1 MVFIKKVEIYGFKS
15 FAFKNTIINFNNGLI
30 AVTGPNGSGKSN
42 VLDAI
47 MFALGENSP
56 KALRVDK
63 FQSLFHDTQN
73 KSHKLVR
80 VSITF
85 DNQNRGIP
93 IDSDNVTL
101 TREMEGSVGESQY
114 HLNGK
119 KVTKA
124 TIIELLQIVVAV
136 PNKLNIVQQGMITR
150 ISELNAEER
159 RKIIEDIVGLSY
171 FDEKKEE
178 SLKQLEEADRRLDI
192 AFARMNE
199 IRKRIDDLEVE
210 RNEQLRF
217 QHLEKDIKKYKA
229 IKLSNESRNVKKNII
244 INQKEVETKKIQYNQ
259 VDLELK
265 TTKQE
270 LENIDLEKMKFIKEV
285 DSINKEKAEISNKVS
300 LIVYDLEKSKAI
312 YQETIS
318 RIEEIDKKIASL
330 KTAQI
335 ELNGK
340 VEKLQNDIAIIE
352 KNSEPI
358 NELKDRYISEL
369 KNLENYVSQ
378 LYTKNQKIE
387 LYKSKINHRY
397 EKILSMNNMFE
408 IEILKIKENLKI
420 IVSNKIE
427 TVSKLKNFKYKILV
441 ISKELHDNVTK
452 MIELKQKLRTLPK
465 LILGLEKKITEF
477 NTEIEESKGIVN
489 KSDAE
494 SLRFY
499 EKNKIFIESMS
510 EDLTIS
516 EINKEKE
523 LELHMVGIVHDLV
536 KWDKNYLRPIMAVGS
551 EWLKAIVV
559 NNVEDMIKIAQFA
572 KLKQLPRIK
581 IIPLDL
587 IQLSEKV
594 DVSVE
599 NMSIIGNLSNFI
611 DSDYKKLVDFIFG
624 NIIVVRTASEAYD
637 LSLKG
642 YRSVSIDGEF
652 FEAKSNILLVDYN
665 SALINFVSEINLKD
679 DIESLRMLI
688 IKLKNSLLEKTAKLP
703 DLISNLKKLQ
713 FEKIELENNIRYLAD
728 KVTFQRNVLNE
739 HNVEMKK
746 LELLQNIN
754 EIDYKNTVSLLK
766 RNRKRFSLI
775 SATKKK
781 IEEDLRTINLG
792 IEETKIANLNLERN
806 KYQTR
811 LEAENHKLQ
820 NLVIQLSEKKNVREL
835 LLERLNSLND
845 EQRILIK
852 EQSDK
857 GILKRELQNKI
868 EIAEKELNLL
878 RNKEQ
883 NIIFSSGD
891 SYTRLQLYE
900 EKIKNLLD
908 RERKFSREHSSL
920 EREIV
925 ILEKETSNLKQYEV
939 KLNHDLLWLGY
950 KELKEDY
957 FNVDDIVS
965 YLSEEYEMLK
975 SKINLRADE
984 NYIQIVK
991 GYRGMS
997 NRKNELEKE
1006 RNSIVIF
1013 IEEIYKEKKNLFMD
1027 AFLKINSDINYIF
1040 SRIIGGNAWLEIEN
1054 EEDIF
1059 SKGIRLTVQF
1069 PGKPRRDST
1078 ALSGGE
1084 KTMAATIFLLA
1095 LQAIKPSPFYLMDEI
1110 DAHLDA
1116 ENTERLSKILFER
1129 SQHNQIIMVTL
1140 KDSTISKVDQIY
1152 GVFPR
1157 EGVSHIVKYKY
1168 NTKELDEIS
1177 LN

>member
-1 MVFIKKVEIYGFKS
+1 MVYIKKVEIYGFKS
-15 FAFKNTIINFNNGLI
+15 FGFKNTVINFNNGLT

-56 KALRVDK
+56 KVLRVDK
-63 FQSLFHDTQN
+63 LQSLFHDTQN

-85 DNQNRGIP
+85 DNENRGIP

-119 KVTKA
+119 KVTKS

-192 AFARMNE
+192 ALARMHE

-229 IKLSNESRNVKKNII
+229 IKISNESRNIKSNIM
-244 INQKEVETKKIQYNQ
+244 INEKAVETKKIQHNQ
-259 VDLELK
+259 GGTELK

-270 LENIDLEKMKFIKEV
+270 LEKIDLEKMKFIKET
-285 DSINKEKAEISNKVS
+285 DLINKEKAEISNKVS
-300 LIVYDLEKSKAI
+300 SIVYDVEKSKAI

-318 RIEEIDKKIASL
+318 RIDEIDKKIASIE
-330 KTAQI
+330 TAVI
-335 ELNGK
+335 ELNVK
-340 VEKLQNDIAIIE
+340 IQKLHNDIAILE

-358 NELKDRYISEL
+358 NEQKVSFTSEL
-369 KNLENYVSQ
+369 KNLDNYISH
-378 LYTKNQKIE
+378 LSTKNQKIE
-387 LYKSKINHRY
+387 LYKSKINNRY
-397 EKILSMNNMFE
+397 GKIIEMNNKFE
-408 IEILKIKENLKI
+408 VEILKIKENVKI
-420 IVSNKIE
+420 IINNKIE
-427 TVSKLKNFKYKILV
+427 TNSKLNHLKNKILM
-441 ISKELHDNVTK
+441 ISQELQNNVTNL
-452 MIELKQKLRTLPK
+452 IELKQKIRTVPK
-465 LILGLEKKITEF
+465 LILEIEKKITEF
-477 NTEIEESKGIVN
+477 NNEIEESKIIVN
-489 KSDAE
+489 KSDTE

-499 EKNKIFIESMS
+499 EKNKILTESMS

-516 EINKEKE
+516 EINRET
-523 LELHMVGIVHDLV
+523 ELHIIGIVHDLV
-536 KWDKNYLRPIMAVGS
+536 KWDKNYLRAIMAVGS

-559 NNVEDMIKIAQFA
+559 NNVEEMVKIAQFA
-572 KLKQLPRIK
+572 KVKKLPRVK
-581 IIPLDL
+581 IIPLDI

-594 DVSVE
+594 VVYEE
-599 NMSIIGNLSNFI
+599 NMSYIGNLSNFVE
-611 DSDYKKLVDFIFG
+611 SDYKKLVDFIFG
-624 NIIVVRTASEAYD
+624 NIIVVRTASEAYE

-652 FEAKSNILLVDYN
+652 FESKSNILLVDYN
-665 SALINFVSEINLKD
+665 SAVINFVTEINLKK

-688 IKLKNSLLEKTAKLP
+688 VKLKNSLLEKTAELRNQIDKL
-703 DLISNLKKLQ
+703 KTLQ
-713 FEKIELENNIRYLAD
+713 FEKIELENNIRYLED
-728 KVTFQRNVLNE
+728 KVIFQRNILNE
-739 HNVEMKK
+739 HNVEVKK
-746 LELLQNIN
+746 IELLQSKN
-754 EIDYKNTVSLLK
+754 EIDYKNTVTLLK
-766 RNRKRFSLI
+766 TNRKRFSLI
-775 SATKKK
+775 TATKKK
-781 IEEDLRTINLG
+781 IEEDMKKINLSF
-792 IEETKIANLNLERN
+792 EETKIANLNLERN
-806 KYQTR
+806 KYQTM
-811 LEAENHKLQ
+811 LESENHKLQ
-820 NLVIQLSEKKNVREL
+820 NIVIHLSKKRNEREL
-835 LLERLNSLND
+835 LLERINSLTD
-845 EQRILIK
+845 EKKILRNEQSEKRILK
-852 EQSDK
+852 T
-857 GILKRELQNKI
+857 ELQHNI
-868 EIAEKELNLL
+868 EKAEQELKFL

-883 NIIFSSGD
+883 HIIFSSGD
-891 SYTRLQLYE
+891 SYTRLQSYE
-900 EKIKNLLD
+900 EKIKKLLD
-908 RERKFSREHSSL
+908 QERKLSRENSSL

-925 ILEKETSNLKQYEV
+925 LLEKETLNLKQYEV
-939 KLNHDLLWLGY
+939 KLNNDLTGLGY
-950 KELKEDY
+950 KELNEDS

-965 YLSEEYEMLK
+965 HLSEEYEILK

-984 NYIQIVK
+984 NYIQIVN

-997 NRKNELEKE
+997 NRKNDLEKE
-1006 RNSIVIF
+1006 RNSIVLF

-1027 AFLKINSDINYIF
+1027 AFLKINKDINFIF

-1069 PGKPRRDST
+1069 PEKPRRDST

-1095 LQAIKPSPFYLMDEI
+1095 MQAIKPSPFYLMDEV

-1129 SQHNQIIMVTL
+1129 SKNNQIIMVTL

-1168 NTKELDEIS
+1168 QKKELDEIS

>member
-1 MVFIKKVEIYGFKS
+1 MVYIKKVEIYGFKS
-15 FAFKNTIINFNNGLI
+15 FGFKNTVINFNNGLT

-56 KALRVDK
+56 KVLRVDK

-85 DNQNRGIP
+85 DNENRGIP

-119 KVTKA
+119 KVTKS

-192 AFARMNE
+192 ALARMHE

-229 IKLSNESRNVKKNII
+229 IKISNESRNIKSNIM
-244 INQKEVETKKIQYNQ
+244 INEKAVETKKIQHNQ
-259 VDLELK
+259 GGTELK

-270 LENIDLEKMKFIKEV
+270 LEKIDLEKMKFIKET
-285 DSINKEKAEISNKVS
+285 DLINKEKAEISNKVS
-300 LIVYDLEKSKAI
+300 SIVYDVEKSKAI

-318 RIEEIDKKIASL
+318 RIDEIDKKIASIE
-330 KTAQI
+330 TAVI
-335 ELNGK
+335 ELNVK
-340 VEKLQNDIAIIE
+340 IQKLHNDIAILE

-358 NELKDRYISEL
+358 NEQKVSFTSEL
-369 KNLENYVSQ
+369 KNLDNYISH
-378 LYTKNQKIE
+378 LSTKNQKIE
-387 LYKSKINHRY
+387 LYKSKINNRY
-397 EKILSMNNMFE
+397 GKIIEMNNKFE
-408 IEILKIKENLKI
+408 VEILKIKENVKI
-420 IVSNKIE
+420 IINNKIE
-427 TVSKLKNFKYKILV
+427 TNSKLNHLKNKILM
-441 ISKELHDNVTK
+441 ISQELQNNVTNL
-452 MIELKQKLRTLPK
+452 IELKQKIRTVPK
-465 LILGLEKKITEF
+465 LILEIEKKITEF
-477 NTEIEESKGIVN
+477 NNEIEESKIIVN
-489 KSDAE
+489 KSDTE

-499 EKNKIFIESMS
+499 EKNKILTESMS

-516 EINKEKE
+516 EINRET
-523 LELHMVGIVHDLV
+523 ELHIIGIVHDLV
-536 KWDKNYLRPIMAVGS
+536 KWDKNYLRAIMAVGS

-559 NNVEDMIKIAQFA
+559 NNVEEMVKIAQFA
-572 KLKQLPRIK
+572 KVKKLPRVK
-581 IIPLDL
+581 IIPLDI

-594 DVSVE
+594 VVYEE
-599 NMSIIGNLSNFI
+599 NMSYIGNLSNFVE
-611 DSDYKKLVDFIFG
+611 SDCKKLVDFIFG
-624 NIIVVRTASEAYD
+624 NIIVVRTASEAYE

-652 FEAKSNILLVDYN
+652 FESKSNILLVDYN
-665 SALINFVSEINLKD
+665 SAVINFVTEINLKK

-688 IKLKNSLLEKTAKLP
+688 VKLKNSLLEKTAELRNQIDKL
-703 DLISNLKKLQ
+703 KTLQ
-713 FEKIELENNIRYLAD
+713 FEKIELENNIRYRED
-728 KVTFQRNVLNE
+728 KVIFQRNILNE
-739 HNVEMKK
+739 HNVEVKK
-746 LELLQNIN
+746 IELLQSKN
-754 EIDYKNTVSLLK
+754 EIDYKNTVTLLK
-766 RNRKRFSLI
+766 TNRKRFSLI
-775 SATKKK
+775 TATKKK
-781 IEEDLRTINLG
+781 IEEDMKKINLSF
-792 IEETKIANLNLERN
+792 EETKIANLNLERN
-806 KYQTR
+806 KYQTM
-811 LEAENHKLQ
+811 LESENHKLQ
-820 NLVIQLSEKKNVREL
+820 NIVIHLSKKRNEREL
-835 LLERLNSLND
+835 LLERINSLTD
-845 EQRILIK
+845 EKKILRNEQSEKRILK
-852 EQSDK
+852 T
-857 GILKRELQNKI
+857 ELQHNI
-868 EIAEKELNLL
+868 EKAEQELKFL

-883 NIIFSSGD
+883 HIIFSSGD
-891 SYTRLQLYE
+891 SYTRLQSYE
-900 EKIKNLLD
+900 EKIKKLLD
-908 RERKFSREHSSL
+908 QERKLSRENSSL

-925 ILEKETSNLKQYEV
+925 LLEKETLNLKQYEV
-939 KLNHDLLWLGY
+939 KLNSDLTGLGY
-950 KELKEDY
+950 KELNEDS

-965 YLSEEYEMLK
+965 HLSEEYEILK

-984 NYIQIVK
+984 NYIQIVN

-997 NRKNELEKE
+997 NRKNDLEKE
-1006 RNSIVIF
+1006 RNSIVLF

-1027 AFLKINSDINYIF
+1027 AFLKINKDINFIF

-1069 PGKPRRDST
+1069 PEKPRRDST

-1095 LQAIKPSPFYLMDEI
+1095 MQAIKPSPFYLMDEV

-1129 SQHNQIIMVTL
+1129 SKNNQIIMVTL

-1168 NTKELDEIS
+1168 QKKELDEIS

>member
-15 FAFKNTIINFNNGLI
+15 FGFKNTIINFNNGLI

-119 KVTKA
+119 KVTKS

-178 SLKQLEEADRRLDI
+178 SLKQLEESDRRLDI
-192 AFARMNE
+192 ALARMNE

-217 QHLEKDIKKYKA
+217 QHLERDIKKYKA
-229 IKLSNESRNVKKNII
+229 IKISNEGRNIKRNIM
-244 INQKEVETKKIQYNQ
+244 INEQTIETKKIQYNK
-259 VDLELK
+259 VGVELK
-265 TTKQE
+265 KTKQE
-270 LENIDLEKMKFIKEV
+270 LENIDLEKMKFIKEIDLV
-285 DSINKEKAEISNKVS
+285 NKEKAEISNNVS
-300 LIVYDLEKSKAI
+300 SIVYDVEKSKAI

-318 RIEEIDKKIASL
+318 RIEEIDKKIAS
-330 KTAQI
+330 AEIAEI
-335 ELNGK
+335 ELNVK
-340 VEKLQNDIAIIE
+340 VQELQNEIAILEID
-352 KNSEPI
+352 SRPI
-358 NELKDRYISEL
+358 NERKVSYISEVN
-369 KNLENYVSQ
+369 NLDNQISH
-378 LYTKNQKIE
+378 LSTKNQKIE
-387 LYKSKINHRY
+387 FYKSKINHRY
-397 EKILSMNNMFE
+397 EKIIVLNNKFE
-408 IEILKIKENLKI
+408 VDILKIKENLKI
-420 IVSNKIE
+420 IINKKIE
-427 TVSKLKNFKYKILV
+427 TNSKLKNLKYKILL
-441 ISKELHDNVTK
+441 ISQELQNNVTNVIK
-452 MIELKQKLRTLPK
+452 LKQKIENLPK
-465 LILGLEKKITEF
+465 LILEIEKKITEF
-477 NTEIEESKGIVN
+477 NNEIEESKIIVN
-489 KSDAE
+489 KSDTE

-499 EKNKIFIESMS
+499 EKNKILTESLS

-516 EINKEKE
+516 ELNKEKE
-523 LELHMVGIVHDLV
+523 LHIVGIVHDLV

-559 NNVEDMIKIAQFA
+559 NNVEDMVKIAQFA
-572 KLKQLPRIK
+572 KVKKLPRVK
-581 IIPLDL
+581 IIPLDI

-594 DVSVE
+594 VVYEE
-599 NMSIIGNLSNFI
+599 NMSFIGNLSNFI
-611 DSDYKKLVDFIFG
+611 ESDYNKLVDFIFG
-624 NIIVVRTASEAYD
+624 NIIVVRTASEAYQ

-665 SALINFVSEINLKD
+665 SAVINFVTEINLKN

-688 IKLKNSLLEKTAKLP
+688 VKLKNSLLEKTT
-703 DLISNLKKLQ
+703 DLRNLIERLKNLQ
-713 FEKIELENNIRYLAD
+713 FEKIELENNIRYLED
-728 KVTFQRNVLNE
+728 KLIFQRNVLKE
-739 HNVEMKK
+739 HNAEAKE
-746 LELLQNIN
+746 LEIFQTKN
-754 EIDYKNTVSLLK
+754 ESDYNNTVTLLK
-766 RNRKRFSLI
+766 TNRKRFSLI
-775 SATKKK
+775 SATKRK
-781 IEEDLRTINLG
+781 IEEDLKKINLG
-792 IEETKIANLNLERN
+792 FEETKIANLNLERN
-806 KYQTR
+806 KYQSM
-811 LEAENHKLQ
+811 LESDNQKLQ
-820 NLVIQLSEKKNVREL
+820 NIVIHLSKKKNERDL
-835 LLERLNSLND
+835 LLERINSLN
-845 EQRILIK
+845 EEKRILIK
-852 EQSDK
+852 EQNDK
-857 GILKRELQNKI
+857 EILKTKLQHNI
-868 EIAEKELNLL
+868 EKEEQELKLL

-883 NIIFSSGD
+883 NIIFTSGD
-891 SYTRLQLYE
+891 SYTRLQSYE

-908 RERKFSREHSSL
+908 HERKLSRENSSL

-925 ILEKETSNLKQYEV
+925 LLEKETSNLKQYEV
-939 KLNHDLLWLGY
+939 KLNHDLMWLGY
-950 KELKEDY
+950 KELNEDN
-957 FNVDDIVS
+957 FNVDDIVFH
-965 YLSEEYEMLK
+965 LSEEYEILK
-975 SKINLRADE
+975 NRINLRANE
-984 NYIQIVK
+984 NYIQIVN

-997 NRKNELEKE
+997 HRKNDLEKE
-1006 RNSIVIF
+1006 RNSIVLF

-1027 AFLKINSDINYIF
+1027 AFLNINKDINFIF

-1059 SKGIRLTVQF
+1059 SKGVRLTVQF

-1095 LQAIKPSPFYLMDEI
+1095 LQAIKPSPFYLMDEV

-1129 SQHNQIIMVTL
+1129 SKHNQIIMVTL

-1168 NTKELDEIS
+1168 HKKELDEIS

>member
-1 MVFIKKVEIYGFKS
+1 MVYIKKVEIYGFKS
-15 FAFKNTIINFNNGLI
+15 FGFKNTVINFNNGLT

-56 KALRVDK
+56 KVLRVDK

-85 DNQNRGIP
+85 DNENRGIP

-119 KVTKA
+119 KVTKS

-192 AFARMNE
+192 ALARMHE

-229 IKLSNESRNVKKNII
+229 IKISNESRNIKSNIM
-244 INQKEVETKKIQYNQ
+244 INEKAVETKKIQHNQ
-259 VDLELK
+259 GGTELK

-270 LENIDLEKMKFIKEV
+270 LEKIDLEKMKFIKET
-285 DSINKEKAEISNKVS
+285 DLINKEKAEISNKVS
-300 LIVYDLEKSKAI
+300 SIVYDVEKSKAI

-318 RIEEIDKKIASL
+318 RIDEIDKKIASVE
-330 KTAQI
+330 TAVI
-335 ELNGK
+335 ELNVK
-340 VEKLQNDIAIIE
+340 IQKLHNDIAILE

-358 NELKDRYISEL
+358 NEQKVSFTSEL
-369 KNLENYVSQ
+369 KNLDNYISH
-378 LYTKNQKIE
+378 LSTKNQKIE
-387 LYKSKINHRY
+387 LYKSKINNRY
-397 EKILSMNNMFE
+397 GKIIEMNNKFE
-408 IEILKIKENLKI
+408 VEILKIKENVKI
-420 IVSNKIE
+420 IINNKIE
-427 TVSKLKNFKYKILV
+427 TNSKLKNLKNKILM
-441 ISKELHDNVTK
+441 ISQELQNNVTNL
-452 MIELKQKLRTLPK
+452 IELKQKIRTVPK
-465 LILGLEKKITEF
+465 LILEIEKKITEF
-477 NTEIEESKGIVN
+477 NNEIEESKIIVN
-489 KSDAE
+489 KSDTE

-499 EKNKIFIESMS
+499 EKNKILTESMS

-516 EINKEKE
+516 EINRET
-523 LELHMVGIVHDLV
+523 ELHIIGIVHDLV
-536 KWDKNYLRPIMAVGS
+536 KWDKNYLRAIMAVGS

-559 NNVEDMIKIAQFA
+559 NNVEEMVKIAQFA
-572 KLKQLPRIK
+572 KVKKLPRVK
-581 IIPLDL
+581 IIPLDI

-594 DVSVE
+594 VVYEE
-599 NMSIIGNLSNFI
+599 NMSYIGNLSNFVE
-611 DSDYKKLVDFIFG
+611 SDYKKLVDFIFG
-624 NIIVVRTASEAYD
+624 NIIVVRTASEAYE

-652 FEAKSNILLVDYN
+652 FESKSNILLVDYN
-665 SALINFVSEINLKD
+665 SAVINFVTEINLKK

-688 IKLKNSLLEKTAKLP
+688 VKLKNSLLEKTAELRNQIDKL
-703 DLISNLKKLQ
+703 KTLQ
-713 FEKIELENNIRYLAD
+713 FEKIELENNIRYLED
-728 KVTFQRNVLNE
+728 KVIFQRNILNE
-739 HNVEMKK
+739 HNVEVKK
-746 LELLQNIN
+746 IELLQSKN
-754 EIDYKNTVSLLK
+754 EIDYKNTVTLLK
-766 RNRKRFSLI
+766 TNRKRFSLI
-775 SATKKK
+775 TATKKK
-781 IEEDLRTINLG
+781 IEEDMKKINLSF
-792 IEETKIANLNLERN
+792 EETKIANLNLERN
-806 KYQTR
+806 KYQTM
-811 LEAENHKLQ
+811 LESENHKLQ
-820 NLVIQLSEKKNVREL
+820 NIVIHLSKKRNEREL
-835 LLERLNSLND
+835 LLERINSLTD
-845 EQRILIK
+845 EKKILRNEQSEKRILK
-852 EQSDK
+852 T
-857 GILKRELQNKI
+857 ELQHNI
-868 EIAEKELNLL
+868 EKAEQELKFL

-883 NIIFSSGD
+883 HIIFSSGD
-891 SYTRLQLYE
+891 SYTRLQSYE
-900 EKIKNLLD
+900 EKIKKLLD
-908 RERKFSREHSSL
+908 QERKLSRENSSL

-925 ILEKETSNLKQYEV
+925 LLEKETLNLKQYEV
-939 KLNHDLLWLGY
+939 KLNSDLTGLGY
-950 KELKEDY
+950 KELNEDS

-965 YLSEEYEMLK
+965 HLSEEYEILK

-984 NYIQIVK
+984 NYIQIVN

-997 NRKNELEKE
+997 NRKNDLEKE
-1006 RNSIVIF
+1006 RNSIVLF

-1027 AFLKINSDINYIF
+1027 AFLKINKDINFIF

-1069 PGKPRRDST
+1069 PEKPRRDST

-1095 LQAIKPSPFYLMDEI
+1095 LQAIKPSPFYLMDEV

-1129 SQHNQIIMVTL
+1129 SKNNQIIMVTL

-1168 NTKELDEIS
+1168 QKKELDEIS

>member
-1 MVFIKKVEIYGFKS
+1 MVYIKKVEIYGFKS
-15 FAFKNTIINFNNGLI
+15 FGFKNTVINFNNGLT

-56 KALRVDK
+56 KVLRVDK

-85 DNQNRGIP
+85 DNENRGIP

-119 KVTKA
+119 KVTKS

-192 AFARMNE
+192 ALARMHE

-229 IKLSNESRNVKKNII
+229 IKISNESRNIKSNIM
-244 INQKEVETKKIQYNQ
+244 INEKAVETKKIQHNQ
-259 VDLELK
+259 GGTELK

-270 LENIDLEKMKFIKEV
+270 LEKIDLEKMKFIKET
-285 DSINKEKAEISNKVS
+285 DLINKEKAEISNKVS
-300 LIVYDLEKSKAI
+300 SIVYDVEKSKAI

-318 RIEEIDKKIASL
+318 RIDEIDKKIASVE
-330 KTAQI
+330 TAVI
-335 ELNGK
+335 ELNVK
-340 VEKLQNDIAIIE
+340 IQKLHNDIAILE

-358 NELKDRYISEL
+358 NEQKVSFTSEL
-369 KNLENYVSQ
+369 KNLDNYISH
-378 LYTKNQKIE
+378 LSTKNQKIE
-387 LYKSKINHRY
+387 LYKSKINNRY
-397 EKILSMNNMFE
+397 GKIIEMNNKFE
-408 IEILKIKENLKI
+408 VEILKIKENVKI
-420 IVSNKIE
+420 IINNKNE
-427 TVSKLKNFKYKILV
+427 TNSKLKNLKNKILM
-441 ISKELHDNVTK
+441 ISQELQNNVTNL
-452 MIELKQKLRTLPK
+452 IELKQKIRTVPK
-465 LILGLEKKITEF
+465 LILEIEKKITEF
-477 NTEIEESKGIVN
+477 NNEIEESKIIVN
-489 KSDAE
+489 KSDTE

-499 EKNKIFIESMS
+499 EKNKILTESMS

-516 EINKEKE
+516 EINREP
-523 LELHMVGIVHDLV
+523 ELHIIGIVHDLV
-536 KWDKNYLRPIMAVGS
+536 KWDKNYLRAIMAVGS

-559 NNVEDMIKIAQFA
+559 NNVEEMVKIAQFA
-572 KLKQLPRIK
+572 KVKKLPRVK
-581 IIPLDL
+581 IIPLDI

-594 DVSVE
+594 VVYEE
-599 NMSIIGNLSNFI
+599 NMSYIGNLSNFVE
-611 DSDYKKLVDFIFG
+611 SDCKKLVDFIFG
-624 NIIVVRTASEAYD
+624 NIIVVRTASEAYE

-652 FEAKSNILLVDYN
+652 FESKSNILLVDYN
-665 SALINFVSEINLKD
+665 SAVINFVTEINLKK

-688 IKLKNSLLEKTAKLP
+688 VKLKNSLLEKTAELRNQIDKL
-703 DLISNLKKLQ
+703 KTLQ
-713 FEKIELENNIRYLAD
+713 FEKIELENNIRYLED
-728 KVTFQRNVLNE
+728 KVIFQRNILNE
-739 HNVEMKK
+739 HNVEVKK
-746 LELLQNIN
+746 IELLQSKN
-754 EIDYKNTVSLLK
+754 EIDYKNTVTLLK
-766 RNRKRFSLI
+766 TNRKRFSLI
-775 SATKKK
+775 TATKKK
-781 IEEDLRTINLG
+781 IEEDMKKINLSF
-792 IEETKIANLNLERN
+792 EETKIANLNLERN
-806 KYQTR
+806 KYQTM
-811 LEAENHKLQ
+811 LESENHKLQ
-820 NLVIQLSEKKNVREL
+820 NIVIHLSKKRNEREL
-835 LLERLNSLND
+835 LLERINSLTD
-845 EQRILIK
+845 EKKILRNEQSEKRILK
-852 EQSDK
+852 T
-857 GILKRELQNKI
+857 ELQHNI
-868 EIAEKELNLL
+868 EKAEQELKFL

-883 NIIFSSGD
+883 HIIFSSGD
-891 SYTRLQLYE
+891 SYTRLQSYE
-900 EKIKNLLD
+900 EKIKKLLD
-908 RERKFSREHSSL
+908 QERKLSRENSSL

-925 ILEKETSNLKQYEV
+925 LLEKETLNLKQYEV
-939 KLNHDLLWLGY
+939 KLNSDLTGLGY
-950 KELKEDY
+950 KELNEDS

-965 YLSEEYEMLK
+965 HLSEEYEILK

-984 NYIQIVK
+984 NYIQIVN

-997 NRKNELEKE
+997 NRKNDLEKE
-1006 RNSIVIF
+1006 RNSIVLF

-1027 AFLKINSDINYIF
+1027 AFLKINKDINFIF

-1069 PGKPRRDST
+1069 PEKPRRDST

-1095 LQAIKPSPFYLMDEI
+1095 LQAIKPSPFYLMDEV

-1129 SQHNQIIMVTL
+1129 SKNNQIIMVTL

-1168 NTKELDEIS
+1168 QKKELDEIS

>member
-1 MVFIKKVEIYGFKS
+1 MVYIKKVEIYGFKS
-15 FAFKNTIINFNNGLI
+15 FGFKNTVINFNNGLT

-56 KALRVDK
+56 KVLRVDK

-85 DNQNRGIP
+85 DNETRGIP

-119 KVTKA
+119 KVTKS

-192 AFARMNE
+192 ALARMHE

-229 IKLSNESRNVKKNII
+229 IKISNESRNIKSNIM
-244 INQKEVETKKIQYNQ
+244 INEKAVETKKIQHNQ
-259 VDLELK
+259 GGTELK

-270 LENIDLEKMKFIKEV
+270 LEKIDLEKMKFIKET
-285 DSINKEKAEISNKVS
+285 DLINKEKAEISNKVS
-300 LIVYDLEKSKAI
+300 SIVYDVEKSKAI

-318 RIEEIDKKIASL
+318 RIDEIDKKIASVE
-330 KTAQI
+330 TAVI
-335 ELNGK
+335 ELNVK
-340 VEKLQNDIAIIE
+340 IQKLHNDIAILE

-358 NELKDRYISEL
+358 NEQKVSFTSEL
-369 KNLENYVSQ
+369 KNLDNYISH
-378 LYTKNQKIE
+378 LSTKNQKIE
-387 LYKSKINHRY
+387 LYKSKINNRY
-397 EKILSMNNMFE
+397 GKIIEMNNKFE
-408 IEILKIKENLKI
+408 VEILKIKENVKI
-420 IVSNKIE
+420 IINNKNE
-427 TVSKLKNFKYKILV
+427 TNSKLKNLKNKILM
-441 ISKELHDNVTK
+441 ISQELQNNVTNL
-452 MIELKQKLRTLPK
+452 IELKQKIRTVPK
-465 LILGLEKKITEF
+465 LILEIEKKITEF
-477 NTEIEESKGIVN
+477 NNEIEESKIIVN
-489 KSDAE
+489 KSDTE

-499 EKNKIFIESMS
+499 EKNKILTESMS

-516 EINKEKE
+516 EINRET
-523 LELHMVGIVHDLV
+523 ELHIIGIVHDLV
-536 KWDKNYLRPIMAVGS
+536 KWDKNYLRAIMAVGS

-559 NNVEDMIKIAQFA
+559 NNVEEMVKIAQFA
-572 KLKQLPRIK
+572 KVKKLPRVK
-581 IIPLDL
+581 IIPLDI

-594 DVSVE
+594 VVYEE
-599 NMSIIGNLSNFI
+599 NMSYIGNLSNFVE
-611 DSDYKKLVDFIFG
+611 SDYKKLVDFIFG
-624 NIIVVRTASEAYD
+624 NIIVVRTASEAYE

-652 FEAKSNILLVDYN
+652 FESKSNILLVDYN
-665 SALINFVSEINLKD
+665 SAVINFVTEINLKK

-688 IKLKNSLLEKTAKLP
+688 VKLKNSLLEKTAELRNQIDKL
-703 DLISNLKKLQ
+703 KTLQ
-713 FEKIELENNIRYLAD
+713 FEKIELENNIRYLED
-728 KVTFQRNVLNE
+728 KVIFQRNILNE
-739 HNVEMKK
+739 HNVEVKK
-746 LELLQNIN
+746 IELLQSQN
-754 EIDYKNTVSLLK
+754 EIDYKNTVTLLK
-766 RNRKRFSLI
+766 TNRKRFSLI
-775 SATKKK
+775 TATKKK
-781 IEEDLRTINLG
+781 IEEDMKKINLSF
-792 IEETKIANLNLERN
+792 EETKIANLNLERN
-806 KYQTR
+806 KYQTM
-811 LEAENHKLQ
+811 LESENHKLQ
-820 NLVIQLSEKKNVREL
+820 NIVIHLSKKRNEREL
-835 LLERLNSLND
+835 LLERINSLTD
-845 EQRILIK
+845 EKKILRNEQSEKRILK
-852 EQSDK
+852 T
-857 GILKRELQNKI
+857 ELQHNI
-868 EIAEKELNLL
+868 EKAEQELKFL

-883 NIIFSSGD
+883 HIIFSSGD
-891 SYTRLQLYE
+891 SYTRLQSYE
-900 EKIKNLLD
+900 EKIKKLLD
-908 RERKFSREHSSL
+908 QERKLSRENSSL

-925 ILEKETSNLKQYEV
+925 LLEKETLNLKQYEV
-939 KLNHDLLWLGY
+939 KLNSDLTGLGY
-950 KELKEDY
+950 KELNEDS

-965 YLSEEYEMLK
+965 HLSEEYEILK

-984 NYIQIVK
+984 NYIQIVN

-997 NRKNELEKE
+997 NRKNDLEKE
-1006 RNSIVIF
+1006 RNSIVLF

-1027 AFLKINSDINYIF
+1027 AFLKINKDINFIF

-1069 PGKPRRDST
+1069 PEKPRRDST

-1095 LQAIKPSPFYLMDEI
+1095 LQAIKPSPFYLMDEV

-1129 SQHNQIIMVTL
+1129 SKNNQIIMVTL

-1168 NTKELDEIS
+1168 QKKELDEIS

>member
-1 MVFIKKVEIYGFKS
+1 MVYIKKVEIYGFKS
-15 FAFKNTIINFNNGLI
+15 FGFKNTVINFNNGLT

-56 KALRVDK
+56 KVLRVDK
-63 FQSLFHDTQN
+63 FQSLFHDTKN
-73 KSHKLVR
+73 KTHKLVR

-119 KVTKA
+119 KVTKS

-192 AFARMNE
+192 ALARMHE

-229 IKLSNESRNVKKNII
+229 IKISNESRNIKSNIM
-244 INQKEVETKKIQYNQ
+244 INEKAVETKKIQHNQ
-259 VDLELK
+259 GGTELK
-265 TTKQE
+265 TTKQD
-270 LENIDLEKMKFIKEV
+270 LEKIDLEKMKFIKET
-285 DSINKEKAEISNKVS
+285 DLINKEKAEISNKVS
-300 LIVYDLEKSKAI
+300 SIVYDVEKSKAI

-318 RIEEIDKKIASL
+318 RIDEIDKKIASIE
-330 KTAQI
+330 TAVI
-335 ELNGK
+335 ELNVK
-340 VEKLQNDIAIIE
+340 IQKLHNDIAILE

-358 NELKDRYISEL
+358 NEQKVSFTSEL
-369 KNLENYVSQ
+369 KNLDNYISH
-378 LYTKNQKIE
+378 LSTKNQKIE
-387 LYKSKINHRY
+387 LYKSKINNRY
-397 EKILSMNNMFE
+397 GKIIEINNKFE
-408 IEILKIKENLKI
+408 VEILKIKENVKI
-420 IVSNKIE
+420 IINNKIE
-427 TVSKLKNFKYKILV
+427 TNSKLNHLKNKILM
-441 ISKELHDNVTK
+441 ISQELQNNVTNL
-452 MIELKQKLRTLPK
+452 IELKQKIRTVPK
-465 LILGLEKKITEF
+465 LILEIEKKITEF
-477 NTEIEESKGIVN
+477 NNEIEESKIIVN
-489 KSDAE
+489 KSDTE

-499 EKNKIFIESMS
+499 EKNKILTESMS

-516 EINKEKE
+516 EINRET
-523 LELHMVGIVHDLV
+523 ELHIIGIVHDLV
-536 KWDKNYLRPIMAVGS
+536 KWDKNYLRAIMAVGS

-559 NNVEDMIKIAQFA
+559 NNVEEMVKIAQFA
-572 KLKQLPRIK
+572 KVKKLPRVK
-581 IIPLDL
+581 IIPLDI

-594 DVSVE
+594 VVYEE
-599 NMSIIGNLSNFI
+599 NMSYIGNLSNFVE
-611 DSDYKKLVDFIFG
+611 SDYKKLVDFIFG
-624 NIIVVRTASEAYD
+624 NIIVVRTASEAYE

-652 FEAKSNILLVDYN
+652 FESKSNILLVDYN
-665 SALINFVSEINLKD
+665 SAVINFVTEINLKK

-688 IKLKNSLLEKTAKLP
+688 VKLKNSLLEKTAELRNQIDKL
-703 DLISNLKKLQ
+703 KTLQ
-713 FEKIELENNIRYLAD
+713 FEKIELENNIRYLED
-728 KVTFQRNVLNE
+728 KVIFQRNILNE
-739 HNVEMKK
+739 HNVEVKK
-746 LELLQNIN
+746 IELLQSKN
-754 EIDYKNTVSLLK
+754 EIDYKNTVTLLK
-766 RNRKRFSLI
+766 TNRKRFSLI
-775 SATKKK
+775 TATKKK
-781 IEEDLRTINLG
+781 IEEDMKKINLSF
-792 IEETKIANLNLERN
+792 EETKIANLNLERN
-806 KYQTR
+806 KYQTM
-811 LEAENHKLQ
+811 LESENHKLQ
-820 NLVIQLSEKKNVREL
+820 NIVIHLSKKRNEREL
-835 LLERLNSLND
+835 LLERINSLTD
-845 EQRILIK
+845 EKKILRNEQSEKRILK
-852 EQSDK
+852 T
-857 GILKRELQNKI
+857 ELQHNI
-868 EIAEKELNLL
+868 EKAEQELKFL

-883 NIIFSSGD
+883 HIIFSSGD
-891 SYTRLQLYE
+891 SYTRLQSYE
-900 EKIKNLLD
+900 EKIKKLLD
-908 RERKFSREHSSL
+908 QERKLSRENSSL

-925 ILEKETSNLKQYEV
+925 LLEKETLNLKQYEV
-939 KLNHDLLWLGY
+939 KLNSDLTGLGY
-950 KELKEDY
+950 KELNEDS

-965 YLSEEYEMLK
+965 HLSEEYEILK

-984 NYIQIVK
+984 NYIQIVN

-997 NRKNELEKE
+997 NRKNDLEKE
-1006 RNSIVIF
+1006 RNSIVLF

-1027 AFLKINSDINYIF
+1027 AFLKINKDINFIF

-1069 PGKPRRDST
+1069 PGKPRRDSA

-1095 LQAIKPSPFYLMDEI
+1095 LQAIKPSPFYLMDEV

-1129 SQHNQIIMVTL
+1129 SKNNQIIMVTL

-1157 EGVSHIVKYKY
+1157 EGVSHIVKYKHQK
-1168 NTKELDEIS
+1168 KELDEIS

>member
-15 FAFKNTIINFNNGLI
+15 FGFKNTVINFNNGLS

-119 KVTKA
+119 KVTKS

-178 SLKQLEEADRRLDI
+178 SLKQLEESDRRLDI
-192 AFARMNE
+192 ALARMNE
-199 IRKRIDDLEVE
+199 IRKRIDDLEIE

-217 QHLEKDIKKYKA
+217 QHIERDIKKYKA
-229 IKLSNESRNVKKNII
+229 IKISNETRNIKRNII
-244 INQKEVETKKIQYNQ
+244 INEQELETKRVKYNNIA
-259 VDLELK
+259 LELK
-265 TTKQE
+265 KLKQE

-285 DSINKEKAEISNKVS
+285 DLINKEKAEISNKVS
-300 LIVYDLEKSKAI
+300 SIVYNVEKSKAI
-312 YQETIS
+312 YKETIA
-318 RIEEIDKKIASL
+318 RIEEINKKIVNVDIAEMES
-330 KTAQI
+330 
-335 ELNGK
+335 NVK
-340 VEKLQNDIAIIE
+340 VKEFQNDIAFLE

-358 NELKDRYISEL
+358 NQRKVSHTSEL
-369 KNLENYVSQ
+369 KNLDDYILHLS
-378 LYTKNQKIE
+378 TKNQKIE
-387 LYKSKINHRY
+387 LHKRKINHRY
-397 EKILSMNNMFE
+397 EKILIMNNKFE
-408 IEILKIKENLKI
+408 VDILKIKETLKI
-420 IVSNKIE
+420 IINTKIE
-427 TVSKLKNFKYKILV
+427 TNSKVKNLKYKVLMMAQ
-441 ISKELHDNVTK
+441 ELQNHVTNV
-452 MIELKQKLRTLPK
+452 IELKRKAGNLSK
-465 LILGLEKKITEF
+465 LILEIEKKIKDF
-477 NTEIEESKGIVN
+477 NNEIEESKVILN
-489 KSDAE
+489 KSDTE

-499 EKNKIFIESMS
+499 EKNKILTEAMS

-516 EINKEKE
+516 EINKEKD
-523 LELHMVGIVHDLV
+523 LHIVGIVHELV

-559 NNVEDMIKIAQFA
+559 NNVEDMVKIAEFA
-572 KLKQLPRIK
+572 KVKNLPRIK
-581 IIPLDL
+581 IIPLDI

-594 DVSVE
+594 VVYEKDISF
-599 NMSIIGNLSNFI
+599 IGNLSNFME
-611 DSDYKKLVDFIFG
+611 SDYKKLIDFIFG
-624 NIIVVRTASEAYD
+624 NIIVVRTASEAYK

-652 FEAKSNILLVDYN
+652 FEAKSNMLLVDYN
-665 SALINFVSEINLKD
+665 STIINFVTEINLKNN
-679 DIESLRMLI
+679 IESLRLLI
-688 IKLKNSLLEKTAKLP
+688 SKLKNSLLGKTTDLRNLIDKLK
-703 DLISNLKKLQ
+703 NLE
-713 FEKIELENNIRYLAD
+713 FEKIGLENNIRYLED
-728 KVTFQRNVLNE
+728 KVIFQRNILEE
-739 HNVEMKK
+739 HNGELKA
-746 LELLQNIN
+746 LELLQSKN
-754 EIDYKNTVSLLK
+754 ESDYKKIVTSLK
-766 RNRKRFSLI
+766 INRKRFSLI
-775 SATKKK
+775 ANTKKK
-781 IEEDLRTINLG
+781 IEEDLKKINLSSEG
-792 IEETKIANLNLERN
+792 TKITNLNLERS
-806 KYQTR
+806 KYQR
-811 LEAENHKLQ
+811 MLESDNQALQ
-820 NLVIQLSEKKNVREL
+820 NIMIILSQKKNERDL
-835 LLERLNSLND
+835 LLERINSLND
-845 EQRILIK
+845 ERRILIK

-857 GILKRELQNKI
+857 ELLKSELQHTIENEERELKF
-868 EIAEKELNLL
+868 L

-883 NIIFSSGD
+883 NIIFISGD
-891 SYTRLQLYE
+891 TYTRLQSYE
-900 EKIKNLLD
+900 EKIKILLD
-908 RERKFSREHSSL
+908 HERKFSRENSSL

-925 ILEKETSNLKQYEV
+925 LLEKETSNLKLHEV
-939 KLNHDLLWLGY
+939 KLNNDLMWLGY
-950 KELKEDY
+950 KELNEDN
-957 FNVDDIVS
+957 FDVDDIVFH
-965 YLSEEYEMLK
+965 LSEEYEILK
-975 SKINLRADE
+975 SRINLRADE
-984 NYIQIVK
+984 NYIQIVN

-997 NRKNELEKE
+997 HRKNDLEKE
-1006 RNSIVIF
+1006 RNSIVLF
-1013 IEEIYKEKKNLFMD
+1013 IEGINKEKKNLFMD
-1027 AFLKINSDINYIF
+1027 AFLKINKDINFIF
-1040 SRIIGGNAWLEIEN
+1040 SSIIGGNAWLEIEN
-1054 EEDIF
+1054 QEDIF
-1059 SKGIRLTVQF
+1059 SKGLRLTVQF

-1129 SQHNQIIMVTL
+1129 SKHNQIIMVTL

-1157 EGVSHIVKYKY
+1157 EGVSHIIKYKY
-1168 NTKELDEIS
+1168 HKKELDEIS

>member
-1 MVFIKKVEIYGFKS
+1 MVYIKKVEIYGFKS
-15 FAFKNTIINFNNGLI
+15 FGFKNTVINFNNGLT

-56 KALRVDK
+56 KVLRVDK

-85 DNQNRGIP
+85 DNENRGIP

-119 KVTKA
+119 KVTKS

-192 AFARMNE
+192 ALARMHE

-229 IKLSNESRNVKKNII
+229 IKISNESRNIKSNIM
-244 INQKEVETKKIQYNQ
+244 INEKAVETKKIQHNQ
-259 VDLELK
+259 GGTELK

-270 LENIDLEKMKFIKEV
+270 LEKIDLEKMKFIKET
-285 DSINKEKAEISNKVS
+285 DLINKEKAEISNKVS
-300 LIVYDLEKSKAI
+300 SIVYDVEKSKAI

-318 RIEEIDKKIASL
+318 RIDEIDKKIASVE
-330 KTAQI
+330 TAVI
-335 ELNGK
+335 ELNVK
-340 VEKLQNDIAIIE
+340 IQKLHNDIAILE

-358 NELKDRYISEL
+358 NEQKVSFTSEL
-369 KNLENYVSQ
+369 KNLDNYISH
-378 LYTKNQKIE
+378 LSTKNQKIE
-387 LYKSKINHRY
+387 LYKSKINNRY
-397 EKILSMNNMFE
+397 GKIIEMNNKFE
-408 IEILKIKENLKI
+408 VEILKIKENVKI
-420 IVSNKIE
+420 IINNKNE
-427 TVSKLKNFKYKILV
+427 TNSKLKNLKNKILM
-441 ISKELHDNVTK
+441 ISQELQNNVTNL
-452 MIELKQKLRTLPK
+452 IELKQKIRTVPK
-465 LILGLEKKITEF
+465 LILEIEKKITEF
-477 NTEIEESKGIVN
+477 NNEIEESKIIVN
-489 KSDAE
+489 KSDTE

-499 EKNKIFIESMS
+499 EKNKILTESMS

-516 EINKEKE
+516 EINRET
-523 LELHMVGIVHDLV
+523 ELHIIGIVHDLV
-536 KWDKNYLRPIMAVGS
+536 KWDKNYLRAIMAVGS

-559 NNVEDMIKIAQFA
+559 NNVEEMVKIAQFA
-572 KLKQLPRIK
+572 KVKKLPRVK
-581 IIPLDL
+581 IIPLDI

-594 DVSVE
+594 VVYEE
-599 NMSIIGNLSNFI
+599 NMSYIGNLSNFVE
-611 DSDYKKLVDFIFG
+611 SDCKKLVDFIFG
-624 NIIVVRTASEAYD
+624 NIIVVRTASEAYE

-652 FEAKSNILLVDYN
+652 FESKSNILLVDYN
-665 SALINFVSEINLKD
+665 SAVINFVTEINLKK

-688 IKLKNSLLEKTAKLP
+688 VKLKNSLLEKTAELRNQIDKL
-703 DLISNLKKLQ
+703 KTLQ
-713 FEKIELENNIRYLAD
+713 FEKIELENNIRYLED
-728 KVTFQRNVLNE
+728 KVIFQRNILNE
-739 HNVEMKK
+739 HNVEVKK
-746 LELLQNIN
+746 IELLQSKN
-754 EIDYKNTVSLLK
+754 EIDYKNAVTLLK
-766 RNRKRFSLI
+766 TNRKRFSLI
-775 SATKKK
+775 TATKKK
-781 IEEDLRTINLG
+781 IEEDMKKINLSF
-792 IEETKIANLNLERN
+792 EETKIANLNLERN
-806 KYQTR
+806 KYQTM
-811 LEAENHKLQ
+811 LESENHKLQ
-820 NLVIQLSEKKNVREL
+820 NIVIHLSKKRNEREL
-835 LLERLNSLND
+835 LLERINSLTD
-845 EQRILIK
+845 EKKILRNEQSEKRILK
-852 EQSDK
+852 T
-857 GILKRELQNKI
+857 ELQHNI
-868 EIAEKELNLL
+868 EKAEQELKFL

-883 NIIFSSGD
+883 HIIFSSGD
-891 SYTRLQLYE
+891 SYTRLQSYE
-900 EKIKNLLD
+900 EKIKKLLD
-908 RERKFSREHSSL
+908 QERKLSRENSSL

-925 ILEKETSNLKQYEV
+925 LLEKETLNLKQYEV
-939 KLNHDLLWLGY
+939 KLNSDLTGLGY
-950 KELKEDY
+950 KELNEDS

-965 YLSEEYEMLK
+965 HLSEEYEILK

-984 NYIQIVK
+984 NYIQIVN

-997 NRKNELEKE
+997 NRKNDLEKE
-1006 RNSIVIF
+1006 RNSIVLF

-1027 AFLKINSDINYIF
+1027 AFLKINKDINFIF

-1069 PGKPRRDST
+1069 PEKPRRDST

-1095 LQAIKPSPFYLMDEI
+1095 LQAIKPSPFYLMDEV

-1129 SQHNQIIMVTL
+1129 SKNNQIIMVTL

-1157 EGVSHIVKYKY
+1157 EGISHIVKYKY
-1168 NTKELDEIS
+1168 QKKELDEIS

>member
-1 MVFIKKVEIYGFKS
+1 MVYIKKVEIYGFKS
-15 FAFKNTIINFNNGLI
+15 FGFKNTVINFNNGLT

-56 KALRVDK
+56 KVLRVDK

-85 DNQNRGIP
+85 DNENRGIP

-119 KVTKA
+119 KVTKS

-192 AFARMNE
+192 ALARMHE

-229 IKLSNESRNVKKNII
+229 IKISNESRNIKSNIM
-244 INQKEVETKKIQYNQ
+244 INEKAVETKKIQHNQ
-259 VDLELK
+259 GGTELK

-270 LENIDLEKMKFIKEV
+270 LEKIDLEKMKFIKET
-285 DSINKEKAEISNKVS
+285 DLINKEKAEISNKVS
-300 LIVYDLEKSKAI
+300 SIVYDVEKSKAI

-318 RIEEIDKKIASL
+318 RIDEIDKKIASVE
-330 KTAQI
+330 TAVI
-335 ELNGK
+335 ELNVK
-340 VEKLQNDIAIIE
+340 IQKLHNDIAILE

-358 NELKDRYISEL
+358 NEQKVSFTSEL
-369 KNLENYVSQ
+369 KNLDNYISH
-378 LYTKNQKIE
+378 LSTKNQKIE
-387 LYKSKINHRY
+387 LYKSKINNRY
-397 EKILSMNNMFE
+397 GKIIEMNNKFE
-408 IEILKIKENLKI
+408 VEILKIKENVKI
-420 IVSNKIE
+420 IINNKNE
-427 TVSKLKNFKYKILV
+427 TNSKLKNLKNKILM
-441 ISKELHDNVTK
+441 ISQELQNNVTNL
-452 MIELKQKLRTLPK
+452 IELKQKIRTVPK
-465 LILGLEKKITEF
+465 LILEIEKKITEF
-477 NTEIEESKGIVN
+477 NNEIEESKIIVN
-489 KSDAE
+489 KSDTE

-499 EKNKIFIESMS
+499 EKNKILTESMS

-516 EINKEKE
+516 EINRET
-523 LELHMVGIVHDLV
+523 ELHIIGIVHDLV
-536 KWDKNYLRPIMAVGS
+536 KWDKNYLRAIMAVGS

-559 NNVEDMIKIAQFA
+559 NNVEEMVKIAQFA
-572 KLKQLPRIK
+572 KVKKLPRVK
-581 IIPLDL
+581 IIPLDI

-594 DVSVE
+594 VVYEE
-599 NMSIIGNLSNFI
+599 NMSYIGNLSNFVE
-611 DSDYKKLVDFIFG
+611 SDCKKLVDFIFG
-624 NIIVVRTASEAYD
+624 NIIVVRTASEAYE

-652 FEAKSNILLVDYN
+652 FESKSNILLVDYN
-665 SALINFVSEINLKD
+665 SAVINFVTEINLKK

-688 IKLKNSLLEKTAKLP
+688 VKLKNSLLEKTAELRNQIDKL
-703 DLISNLKKLQ
+703 KTLQ
-713 FEKIELENNIRYLAD
+713 FEKIELENNIRYLED
-728 KVTFQRNVLNE
+728 KVIFQRNILNE
-739 HNVEMKK
+739 HNVEVKK
-746 LELLQNIN
+746 IELLQSKN
-754 EIDYKNTVSLLK
+754 EIDYKNAVTLLK
-766 RNRKRFSLI
+766 TNRKRFSLI
-775 SATKKK
+775 TATKKK
-781 IEEDLRTINLG
+781 IEEDMKKINLSF
-792 IEETKIANLNLERN
+792 EETKIANLNLERN
-806 KYQTR
+806 KYQTM
-811 LEAENHKLQ
+811 LESENHKLQ
-820 NLVIQLSEKKNVREL
+820 NIVIHLSKKRNEREL
-835 LLERLNSLND
+835 LLERINSLTD
-845 EQRILIK
+845 EKKILRNEQSEKRILK
-852 EQSDK
+852 T
-857 GILKRELQNKI
+857 ELQHNI
-868 EIAEKELNLL
+868 EKAEQELKFL

-883 NIIFSSGD
+883 HIIFSSGD
-891 SYTRLQLYE
+891 SYTRLQSYE
-900 EKIKNLLD
+900 EKIKKLLD
-908 RERKFSREHSSL
+908 QERKLSRENSSL

-925 ILEKETSNLKQYEV
+925 LLEKETLNLKQYEV
-939 KLNHDLLWLGY
+939 KLNSDLTGLGY
-950 KELKEDY
+950 KELNEDS

-965 YLSEEYEMLK
+965 HLSEEYEILK

-984 NYIQIVK
+984 NYIQIVN

-997 NRKNELEKE
+997 NRKNDLEKE
-1006 RNSIVIF
+1006 RNSIVLF

-1027 AFLKINSDINYIF
+1027 AFLKINKDINFIF

-1069 PGKPRRDST
+1069 PEKPRRDST

-1095 LQAIKPSPFYLMDEI
+1095 LQAIKPSPFYLMDEV

-1129 SQHNQIIMVTL
+1129 SKNNQIIMVTL

-1168 NTKELDEIS
+1168 QKKELDEIS

>member
-1 MVFIKKVEIYGFKS
+1 MVYIKKVEIYGFKS
-15 FAFKNTIINFNNGLI
+15 FGFKNTVINFNNGLT

-56 KALRVDK
+56 KVLRVDK

-85 DNQNRGIP
+85 DNENRGIP

-119 KVTKA
+119 KVTKS

-192 AFARMNE
+192 ALARMHE

-229 IKLSNESRNVKKNII
+229 IKISNESRNIKSNIM
-244 INQKEVETKKIQYNQ
+244 INEKVVETKKIQHNQ
-259 VDLELK
+259 GGTELK

-270 LENIDLEKMKFIKEV
+270 LEKIDLEKMKFIKET
-285 DSINKEKAEISNKVS
+285 DLINKEKAEISNKVS
-300 LIVYDLEKSKAI
+300 SIVYDVEKSKAI
-312 YQETIS
+312 YQEAIS
-318 RIEEIDKKIASL
+318 RIDEIDKKIASVE
-330 KTAQI
+330 TAVI
-335 ELNGK
+335 ELNVK
-340 VEKLQNDIAIIE
+340 IQKLHNDIAILE

-358 NELKDRYISEL
+358 NEQKVSFTSEL
-369 KNLENYVSQ
+369 KNLDNYISH
-378 LYTKNQKIE
+378 LSTKNQKIE
-387 LYKSKINHRY
+387 LYKSKINNRY
-397 EKILSMNNMFE
+397 GKIIEMNNKFE
-408 IEILKIKENLKI
+408 VEILKIKENVKI
-420 IVSNKIE
+420 IINNKNE
-427 TVSKLKNFKYKILV
+427 TNSKLKNLKNKILM
-441 ISKELHDNVTK
+441 ISQELQNNVTNL
-452 MIELKQKLRTLPK
+452 IELKQKIRTVPK
-465 LILGLEKKITEF
+465 LILEIEKKITEF
-477 NTEIEESKGIVN
+477 NNEIEESKIIVN
-489 KSDAE
+489 KSDTE

-499 EKNKIFIESMS
+499 EKNKILTESMS

-516 EINKEKE
+516 EINRET
-523 LELHMVGIVHDLV
+523 ELHIIGIVHDLV
-536 KWDKNYLRPIMAVGS
+536 KWDKNYLRAIMAVGS

-559 NNVEDMIKIAQFA
+559 NNVEEMVKIAQFA
-572 KLKQLPRIK
+572 KVKKLPRVK
-581 IIPLDL
+581 IIPLDI

-594 DVSVE
+594 VVYEE
-599 NMSIIGNLSNFI
+599 NMSYIGNLSNFVE
-611 DSDYKKLVDFIFG
+611 SDCKKLVDFIFG
-624 NIIVVRTASEAYD
+624 NIIVVRTASEAYE

-652 FEAKSNILLVDYN
+652 FESKSNILLVDYN
-665 SALINFVSEINLKD
+665 SAVINFVTEINLKK

-688 IKLKNSLLEKTAKLP
+688 VKLKNSLLEKTAELRNQIDKL
-703 DLISNLKKLQ
+703 KTLQ
-713 FEKIELENNIRYLAD
+713 FEKIELENNIRYLED
-728 KVTFQRNVLNE
+728 KVIFQRNILNE
-739 HNVEMKK
+739 HNVEVKK
-746 LELLQNIN
+746 IELLQSKN
-754 EIDYKNTVSLLK
+754 EIDYKNTVTLLK
-766 RNRKRFSLI
+766 TNRKRFSLI
-775 SATKKK
+775 TATKKK
-781 IEEDLRTINLG
+781 IEEDMKKINLSF
-792 IEETKIANLNLERN
+792 EETKIANLNLERN
-806 KYQTR
+806 KYQTM
-811 LEAENHKLQ
+811 LESENHKLQ
-820 NLVIQLSEKKNVREL
+820 NIVIHLSKKRNEREL
-835 LLERLNSLND
+835 LLERINSLTD
-845 EQRILIK
+845 EKKILRNEQSEKRILK
-852 EQSDK
+852 T
-857 GILKRELQNKI
+857 ELQHNI
-868 EIAEKELNLL
+868 EKAEQELKFL

-883 NIIFSSGD
+883 HIIFSSGD
-891 SYTRLQLYE
+891 SYTRLQSYE
-900 EKIKNLLD
+900 EKIKKLLD
-908 RERKFSREHSSL
+908 QERKLSRENSSL

-925 ILEKETSNLKQYEV
+925 LLEKETLNLKQYEV
-939 KLNHDLLWLGY
+939 KLNSDLTGLGY
-950 KELKEDY
+950 KELNEDS

-965 YLSEEYEMLK
+965 HLSEEYEILK

-984 NYIQIVK
+984 NYIQIVN

-997 NRKNELEKE
+997 NRKNDLEKE
-1006 RNSIVIF
+1006 RNSIVLF

-1027 AFLKINSDINYIF
+1027 AFLKINKDINFIF

-1069 PGKPRRDST
+1069 PEKPRRDST

-1095 LQAIKPSPFYLMDEI
+1095 LQAIKPSPFYLMDEV

-1129 SQHNQIIMVTL
+1129 SKNNQIIMVTL

-1157 EGVSHIVKYKY
+1157 EGISHIVKYKY
-1168 NTKELDEIS
+1168 QKKELDEIS

>member
-1 MVFIKKVEIYGFKS
+1 MVYIKKVEIYGFKS
-15 FAFKNTIINFNNGLI
+15 FGFKNTVINFNNGLT

-56 KALRVDK
+56 KVLRVDK

-85 DNQNRGIP
+85 DNENRGIP

-119 KVTKA
+119 KVTKS

-192 AFARMNE
+192 ALARMHE

-229 IKLSNESRNVKKNII
+229 IKISNESRNIKSNIM
-244 INQKEVETKKIQYNQ
+244 INEKAVETKKIQHNQ
-259 VDLELK
+259 GGTELK

-270 LENIDLEKMKFIKEV
+270 LEKIDLEKMKFIKET
-285 DSINKEKAEISNKVS
+285 DLINKEKAEISNKVS
-300 LIVYDLEKSKAI
+300 SIVYDVEKSKAI

-318 RIEEIDKKIASL
+318 RIDEIDKKIASVE
-330 KTAQI
+330 TAVI
-335 ELNGK
+335 ELNVK
-340 VEKLQNDIAIIE
+340 IQKLHNDIAILE

-358 NELKDRYISEL
+358 NEQKVSFTSEL
-369 KNLENYVSQ
+369 KNLDNYISH
-378 LYTKNQKIE
+378 LSTKNQKIE
-387 LYKSKINHRY
+387 LYKSKINNRY
-397 EKILSMNNMFE
+397 GKIIEMNNKFE
-408 IEILKIKENLKI
+408 VEILKIKENVKI
-420 IVSNKIE
+420 IINNKNE
-427 TVSKLKNFKYKILV
+427 TNSKLKNLKNKILM
-441 ISKELHDNVTK
+441 ISQELQNNVTNL
-452 MIELKQKLRTLPK
+452 IELKQKIRTVPK
-465 LILGLEKKITEF
+465 LILEIEKKITEF
-477 NTEIEESKGIVN
+477 NNEIEESKIIVN
-489 KSDAE
+489 KSDTE

-499 EKNKIFIESMS
+499 EKNKILTESMS

-516 EINKEKE
+516 EINRET
-523 LELHMVGIVHDLV
+523 ELHIIGIVHDLV
-536 KWDKNYLRPIMAVGS
+536 KWDKNYLRAIMAVGS

-559 NNVEDMIKIAQFA
+559 NNVEEMVKIAQFA
-572 KLKQLPRIK
+572 KVKKLPRVK
-581 IIPLDL
+581 IIPLDI

-594 DVSVE
+594 VVYEE
-599 NMSIIGNLSNFI
+599 NMSYIGNLSNFVE
-611 DSDYKKLVDFIFG
+611 SDCKKLVDFIFG
-624 NIIVVRTASEAYD
+624 NIIVVRTASEAYE

-652 FEAKSNILLVDYN
+652 FESKSNILLVDYN
-665 SALINFVSEINLKD
+665 SAVINFVTEINLKK

-688 IKLKNSLLEKTAKLP
+688 VKLKNSLLEKTAELRNQIDKL
-703 DLISNLKKLQ
+703 KTLQ
-713 FEKIELENNIRYLAD
+713 FEKIELENNIRYLED
-728 KVTFQRNVLNE
+728 KVIFQRNILNE
-739 HNVEMKK
+739 HNVEVKK
-746 LELLQNIN
+746 IELLQSKN
-754 EIDYKNTVSLLK
+754 EIDYKNTVTLLK
-766 RNRKRFSLI
+766 TNRKRFSLI
-775 SATKKK
+775 TATKKK
-781 IEEDLRTINLG
+781 IEEDMKKINLSF
-792 IEETKIANLNLERN
+792 EETKIANLNLERN
-806 KYQTR
+806 KYQTM
-811 LEAENHKLQ
+811 LESENHKLQ
-820 NLVIQLSEKKNVREL
+820 NIVIHLSKKRNEREL
-835 LLERLNSLND
+835 LLERINSLTD
-845 EQRILIK
+845 EKKILRNEQSEKRILK
-852 EQSDK
+852 T
-857 GILKRELQNKI
+857 ELQHNI
-868 EIAEKELNLL
+868 EKAEQELKFL

-883 NIIFSSGD
+883 HIIFSSGD
-891 SYTRLQLYE
+891 SYTRLQSYE
-900 EKIKNLLD
+900 EKIKKLLD
-908 RERKFSREHSSL
+908 QERKLSRENSSL

-925 ILEKETSNLKQYEV
+925 LLEKETLNLKQYEV
-939 KLNHDLLWLGY
+939 KLNSDLTGLGY
-950 KELKEDY
+950 KELNEDS

-965 YLSEEYEMLK
+965 HLSEEYEILK

-984 NYIQIVK
+984 NYIQIVN

-997 NRKNELEKE
+997 NRKNDLEKE
-1006 RNSIVIF
+1006 RNSIVLF

-1027 AFLKINSDINYIF
+1027 AFLKINKDINFIF

-1069 PGKPRRDST
+1069 PEKPRRDST

-1095 LQAIKPSPFYLMDEI
+1095 LQAIKPSPFYLMDEV

-1129 SQHNQIIMVTL
+1129 SKNNQIIMVTL

-1157 EGVSHIVKYKY
+1157 EGISHIVKYKY
-1168 NTKELDEIS
+1168 QKKELDEIS

>member
-1 MVFIKKVEIYGFKS
+1 MVYIKKVEIYGFKS
-15 FAFKNTIINFNNGLI
+15 FGFKNTVINFNNGLT

-56 KALRVDK
+56 KVLRVDK

-85 DNQNRGIP
+85 DNENRGIP

-119 KVTKA
+119 KVTKS

-192 AFARMNE
+192 ALARMHE

-229 IKLSNESRNVKKNII
+229 IKISNESRNIKSNIM
-244 INQKEVETKKIQYNQ
+244 INEKAVETKKIQHNQ
-259 VDLELK
+259 GGTELK

-270 LENIDLEKMKFIKEV
+270 LEKIDLEKMKFIKET
-285 DSINKEKAEISNKVS
+285 DLINKEKAEISNKVS
-300 LIVYDLEKSKAI
+300 SIVYDVEKSKAI

-318 RIEEIDKKIASL
+318 RIDEIDKKIASIE
-330 KTAQI
+330 TAVI
-335 ELNGK
+335 ELNVK
-340 VEKLQNDIAIIE
+340 IQKLHNDIAILE

-358 NELKDRYISEL
+358 NEQKVSFTSEL
-369 KNLENYVSQ
+369 KNLDNYISH
-378 LYTKNQKIE
+378 LSTKNQKIE
-387 LYKSKINHRY
+387 LYKSKINIRY
-397 EKILSMNNMFE
+397 GKIIEMNNKFE
-408 IEILKIKENLKI
+408 VEILKIKENVKI
-420 IVSNKIE
+420 IINNKIE
-427 TVSKLKNFKYKILV
+427 TNSKLKNLKNKILM
-441 ISKELHDNVTK
+441 ISQELQNNVTNL
-452 MIELKQKLRTLPK
+452 IELKQKIRTVPK
-465 LILGLEKKITEF
+465 LILEIEKKITEF
-477 NTEIEESKGIVN
+477 NNEIEESKLIVN
-489 KSDAE
+489 KSDTE

-499 EKNKIFIESMS
+499 EKNKILTESMS

-516 EINKEKE
+516 EINRET
-523 LELHMVGIVHDLV
+523 ELHIIGIVHDLV
-536 KWDKNYLRPIMAVGS
+536 KWDKNYLRAIMAVGS

-559 NNVEDMIKIAQFA
+559 NNVEEMVKIAQFA
-572 KLKQLPRIK
+572 KVKKLPRVK
-581 IIPLDL
+581 IIPLDI

-594 DVSVE
+594 VVYEE
-599 NMSIIGNLSNFI
+599 NMSYIGNLSNFVE
-611 DSDYKKLVDFIFG
+611 SDYKKLVDFIFG
-624 NIIVVRTASEAYD
+624 NIIVVRTASEAYE

-652 FEAKSNILLVDYN
+652 FESKSNILLVDYN
-665 SALINFVSEINLKD
+665 SAVINFVTEINLKK

-688 IKLKNSLLEKTAKLP
+688 VKLKNSLLEK
-703 DLISNLKKLQ
+703 
-713 FEKIELENNIRYLAD
+713 NIRYLED
-728 KVTFQRNVLNE
+728 KVIFQRNILNE
-739 HNVEMKK
+739 HNVEVKK
-746 LELLQNIN
+746 IELLQSKN
-754 EIDYKNTVSLLK
+754 EIDYKNTVTLLK
-766 RNRKRFSLI
+766 TNRKRFYLI
-775 SATKKK
+775 TTTKKK
-781 IEEDLRTINLG
+781 IEEDMKKINLSF
-792 IEETKIANLNLERN
+792 EETKIANLNLERN
-806 KYQTR
+806 KYQTM
-811 LEAENHKLQ
+811 LESENHKLQ
-820 NLVIQLSEKKNVREL
+820 NIVIHLSKKRNEREL
-835 LLERLNSLND
+835 LLERINSLTD
-845 EQRILIK
+845 EKKILRNEQSEKRILK
-852 EQSDK
+852 T
-857 GILKRELQNKI
+857 ELQHNI
-868 EIAEKELNLL
+868 EKAEQELKFL

-883 NIIFSSGD
+883 HIIFSSGD
-891 SYTRLQLYE
+891 SYTRLQSYE
-900 EKIKNLLD
+900 EKIKKLLD
-908 RERKFSREHSSL
+908 QERKLSRENSSL

-925 ILEKETSNLKQYEV
+925 LLEKETLNLKQYEV
-939 KLNHDLLWLGY
+939 KLNNDLTGLGY
-950 KELKEDY
+950 KELNEDS

-965 YLSEEYEMLK
+965 HLSEEYEILK

-984 NYIQIVK
+984 NYIQIVN

-997 NRKNELEKE
+997 NRKNDLEKE
-1006 RNSIVIF
+1006 RNSIVLF

-1027 AFLKINSDINYIF
+1027 AFLKINKDINFIF

-1069 PGKPRRDST
+1069 PEKPRRDST

-1095 LQAIKPSPFYLMDEI
+1095 LQAIKPSPFYLMDEV

-1129 SQHNQIIMVTL
+1129 SKNNQIIMVTL

-1168 NTKELDEIS
+1168 QKKELDEIS

>member
-1 MVFIKKVEIYGFKS
+1 MVYIKKVEIYGFKS
-15 FAFKNTIINFNNGLI
+15 FGFKNTVINFNNGLT

-101 TREMEGSVGESQY
+101 TREMEGSIGESQY

-119 KVTKA
+119 KVTKS

-192 AFARMNE
+192 ALARMHE

-229 IKLSNESRNVKKNII
+229 IKISNESRNIKSNIM
-244 INQKEVETKKIQYNQ
+244 INEKAVETKKIQHNQ
-259 VDLELK
+259 VGTELK
-265 TTKQE
+265 KTKQE
-270 LENIDLEKMKFIKEV
+270 LEKIDLEKMTFIKET
-285 DSINKEKAEISNKVS
+285 DLINKEKAEISNKVS
-300 LIVYDLEKSKAI
+300 SIVYDVEKSKAI

-318 RIEEIDKKIASL
+318 RIDEIDKKIASVE
-330 KTAQI
+330 TAVI
-335 ELNGK
+335 ELNVK
-340 VEKLQNDIAIIE
+340 IQKLHNDIAILE
-352 KNSEPI
+352 RNSEPLT
-358 NELKDRYISEL
+358 EQKVSYTSEL
-369 KNLENYVSQ
+369 KNLDSYISH
-378 LYTKNQKIE
+378 LSTKNQKIE
-387 LYKSKINHRY
+387 LYKSKINNRY
-397 EKILSMNNMFE
+397 GKIIEVNNKFE
-408 IEILKIKENLKI
+408 VEILKIKENVKI
-420 IVSNKIE
+420 IINNKIE
-427 TVSKLKNFKYKILV
+427 TNSKLKNLKYKILL
-441 ISKELHDNVTK
+441 ISQQLQNNVTNV
-452 MIELKQKLRTLPK
+452 IELKQKIRTVPK
-465 LILGLEKKITEF
+465 LILEIEKKITEF
-477 NTEIEESKGIVN
+477 NNEIEESKIIVN
-489 KSDAE
+489 KSDTE

-499 EKNKIFIESMS
+499 EKNKILTESMS

-516 EINKEKE
+516 EINRET
-523 LELHMVGIVHDLV
+523 ELHIIGIVHDLV
-536 KWDKNYLRPIMAVGS
+536 KWDKNYLRAIMAVGS

-559 NNVEDMIKIAQFA
+559 NNVEEMVKIAQFA
-572 KLKQLPRIK
+572 KVKKLPRVK
-581 IIPLDL
+581 IIPLDI

-594 DVSVE
+594 VVYEE
-599 NMSIIGNLSNFI
+599 NMSYIGNLSNFVE
-611 DSDYKKLVDFIFG
+611 SDYKKLVDFIFG
-624 NIIVVRTASEAYD
+624 NIIVVRTASEAYE

-652 FEAKSNILLVDYN
+652 FESKSNILLVDYN
-665 SALINFVSEINLKD
+665 SAVINFVTEINLKK

-688 IKLKNSLLEKTAKLP
+688 VKLKNSLLKKTAELRNQIDKL
-703 DLISNLKKLQ
+703 KTLQ
-713 FEKIELENNIRYLAD
+713 FEKIELENNIRYLED
-728 KVTFQRNVLNE
+728 KVIFQRNILNE
-739 HNVEMKK
+739 HNVEVKK
-746 LELLQNIN
+746 LELLQSKN
-754 EIDYKNTVSLLK
+754 EIDFKNTVTLLK
-766 RNRKRFSLI
+766 TNRKRFSLI

-781 IEEDLRTINLG
+781 IEEDMKKINLDF
-792 IEETKIANLNLERN
+792 EETKIANLNLERN
-806 KYQTR
+806 KYQTM
-811 LEAENHKLQ
+811 LESENHKLQ
-820 NLVIQLSEKKNVREL
+820 NIMIHLSKKRNEREII
-835 LLERLNSLND
+835 LERINSLTD
-845 EQRILIK
+845 EKIILRK
-852 EQSDK
+852 EQSEK
-857 GILKRELQNKI
+857 SILKTELQQNI
-868 EIAEKELNLL
+868 EKAEQELKFL

-883 NIIFSSGD
+883 HIIFSSGD
-891 SYTRLQLYE
+891 SYTRLQSYE
-900 EKIKNLLD
+900 EKIKKLLD
-908 RERKFSREHSSL
+908 QERKLSRENSSI

-925 ILEKETSNLKQYEV
+925 LLEKETLNLKQYDV
-939 KLNHDLLWLGY
+939 KLNNDLTWLGY
-950 KELKEDY
+950 KELNEDN

-965 YLSEEYEMLK
+965 HLSDEYEILK
-975 SKINLRADE
+975 SKINLKADE
-984 NYIQIVK
+984 NYIQIVN

-997 NRKNELEKE
+997 NRKNDLEKE
-1006 RNSIVIF
+1006 RNSIVVF

-1027 AFLKINSDINYIF
+1027 AFLKINKDINFIF

-1069 PGKPRRDST
+1069 PEKPRRDST

-1095 LQAIKPSPFYLMDEI
+1095 LQAIKPSPFYLMDEV

-1129 SQHNQIIMVTL
+1129 SKNNQIIMVTL

-1168 NTKELDEIS
+1168 QKKELDEIS

>member
-1 MVFIKKVEIYGFKS
+1 MVYIKKVEIYGFKS
-15 FAFKNTIINFNNGLI
+15 FGFKNTVINFNNGLT

-56 KALRVDK
+56 KVLRVDK

-85 DNQNRGIP
+85 DNENRGIP

-119 KVTKA
+119 KVTKS

-192 AFARMNE
+192 ALARMHE

-229 IKLSNESRNVKKNII
+229 IKISNESRNIKSNIM
-244 INQKEVETKKIQYNQ
+244 INEKAVETKKIQHNQ
-259 VDLELK
+259 GGTELK

-270 LENIDLEKMKFIKEV
+270 LEKIDLEKMKFIKET
-285 DSINKEKAEISNKVS
+285 DLINKEKAEISNKVS
-300 LIVYDLEKSKAI
+300 SIVYDVEKSKAI

-318 RIEEIDKKIASL
+318 RIDEIDKKIASVE
-330 KTAQI
+330 TAVI
-335 ELNGK
+335 ELNVK
-340 VEKLQNDIAIIE
+340 IQKLHNDIAILE

-358 NELKDRYISEL
+358 NEQKVSFTSEL
-369 KNLENYVSQ
+369 KNLDNYISH
-378 LYTKNQKIE
+378 LSTKNQKIE
-387 LYKSKINHRY
+387 LYKSKINNRY
-397 EKILSMNNMFE
+397 GKIIEMNNKFE
-408 IEILKIKENLKI
+408 VEILKIKENVKI
-420 IVSNKIE
+420 IINNKNE
-427 TVSKLKNFKYKILV
+427 TNSKLKNLKNKILM
-441 ISKELHDNVTK
+441 ISQELQNNVTNL
-452 MIELKQKLRTLPK
+452 IELKQKIRTVPK
-465 LILGLEKKITEF
+465 LILEIEKKITEF
-477 NTEIEESKGIVN
+477 NNEIEESKIIVN
-489 KSDAE
+489 KSDTE

-499 EKNKIFIESMS
+499 EKNKILTESMS

-516 EINKEKE
+516 EINRET
-523 LELHMVGIVHDLV
+523 ELHIIGIVHDLV
-536 KWDKNYLRPIMAVGS
+536 KWDKNYLRAIMAVGS

-559 NNVEDMIKIAQFA
+559 NNVEEMVKIAQFA
-572 KLKQLPRIK
+572 KVKKLPRVK
-581 IIPLDL
+581 IIPLDI

-594 DVSVE
+594 VVYEE
-599 NMSIIGNLSNFI
+599 NMSYIGNLSNFVE
-611 DSDYKKLVDFIFG
+611 SDCKKLVDFIFG
-624 NIIVVRTASEAYD
+624 NIIVVRTASEAYE

-652 FEAKSNILLVDYN
+652 FESKSNILLVDYN
-665 SALINFVSEINLKD
+665 SAVINFVTEINLKK

-688 IKLKNSLLEKTAKLP
+688 VKLKNSLLEKTAELRNQIDKL
-703 DLISNLKKLQ
+703 KTLQ
-713 FEKIELENNIRYLAD
+713 FEKIELENNIRYLED
-728 KVTFQRNVLNE
+728 KVIFQRNILNE
-739 HNVEMKK
+739 HNVEVKK
-746 LELLQNIN
+746 IELLQSKN
-754 EIDYKNTVSLLK
+754 EIDYKNTVTLLK
-766 RNRKRFSLI
+766 TNRKRFSLI
-775 SATKKK
+775 TATKKK
-781 IEEDLRTINLG
+781 IEEDMKKINLSF
-792 IEETKIANLNLERN
+792 EETKIANLNLERN
-806 KYQTR
+806 KYQTM
-811 LEAENHKLQ
+811 LESENHKLQ
-820 NLVIQLSEKKNVREL
+820 NIVIHLSKKRNEREL
-835 LLERLNSLND
+835 LLERINSLTD
-845 EQRILIK
+845 EKKILRNEQSEKRILK
-852 EQSDK
+852 T
-857 GILKRELQNKI
+857 ELQHNI
-868 EIAEKELNLL
+868 EKAEQELKFL

-883 NIIFSSGD
+883 HIIFSSGD
-891 SYTRLQLYE
+891 SYTRLQSYE
-900 EKIKNLLD
+900 EKIKKLLD
-908 RERKFSREHSSL
+908 QERKLSRENSSL

-925 ILEKETSNLKQYEV
+925 LLEKETLNLKQYEV
-939 KLNHDLLWLGY
+939 KLNSDLTGLGY
-950 KELKEDY
+950 KELNEDS

-965 YLSEEYEMLK
+965 HLSEEYEILK

-984 NYIQIVK
+984 NYIQIVN

-997 NRKNELEKE
+997 NRKNDLEKE
-1006 RNSIVIF
+1006 RNSIVLF

-1027 AFLKINSDINYIF
+1027 AFLKINKDINFIF
-1040 SRIIGGNAWLEIEN
+1040 SRIMGGNAWLEIEN

-1069 PGKPRRDST
+1069 PEKPRRDST

-1095 LQAIKPSPFYLMDEI
+1095 LQAIKPSPFYLMDEV

-1129 SQHNQIIMVTL
+1129 SKNNQIIMVTL

-1168 NTKELDEIS
+1168 QKKELDEIS

>member
-1 MVFIKKVEIYGFKS
+1 MVYIKKVEIYGFKS
-15 FAFKNTIINFNNGLI
+15 FGFKNTVINFNNGLT

-56 KALRVDK
+56 KVLRVDK

-85 DNQNRGIP
+85 DNETRGIP

-119 KVTKA
+119 KVTKS

-192 AFARMNE
+192 ALARMHE

-229 IKLSNESRNVKKNII
+229 IKISNESRNIKSNIM
-244 INQKEVETKKIQYNQ
+244 INEKAVETKKIQHNQ
-259 VDLELK
+259 GGTELK

-270 LENIDLEKMKFIKEV
+270 LEKIDLEKMKFIKET
-285 DSINKEKAEISNKVS
+285 DLINKEKAEISNKVS
-300 LIVYDLEKSKAI
+300 SIVYDVEKSKAI

-318 RIEEIDKKIASL
+318 RIDEIDKKIASVE
-330 KTAQI
+330 TAVI
-335 ELNGK
+335 ELNVK
-340 VEKLQNDIAIIE
+340 IQKLHNDIAILE

-358 NELKDRYISEL
+358 NEQKVSFTSEL
-369 KNLENYVSQ
+369 KNLDNYISH
-378 LYTKNQKIE
+378 LSTKNQKIE
-387 LYKSKINHRY
+387 LYKSKINNRY
-397 EKILSMNNMFE
+397 GKIIEMNNKFE
-408 IEILKIKENLKI
+408 VEILKIKENVKI
-420 IVSNKIE
+420 IINNKNE
-427 TVSKLKNFKYKILV
+427 TNSKLKNLKNKILM
-441 ISKELHDNVTK
+441 ISQELQNNVTNL
-452 MIELKQKLRTLPK
+452 IELKQKIRTVPK
-465 LILGLEKKITEF
+465 LILEIEKKITEF
-477 NTEIEESKGIVN
+477 NNEIEESKIIVN
-489 KSDAE
+489 KSDTE

-499 EKNKIFIESMS
+499 EKNKILTESMS

-516 EINKEKE
+516 EINRET
-523 LELHMVGIVHDLV
+523 ELHIIGIVHDLV
-536 KWDKNYLRPIMAVGS
+536 KWDKNYLRAIMAVGS

-559 NNVEDMIKIAQFA
+559 NNVEEMVKIAQFA
-572 KLKQLPRIK
+572 KVKKLPRVK
-581 IIPLDL
+581 IIPLDI

-594 DVSVE
+594 VVYEE
-599 NMSIIGNLSNFI
+599 NMSYIGNLSNFVE
-611 DSDYKKLVDFIFG
+611 SDCKKLVDFIFG
-624 NIIVVRTASEAYD
+624 NIIVVRTASEAYE

-652 FEAKSNILLVDYN
+652 FESKSNILLVDYN
-665 SALINFVSEINLKD
+665 SAVINFVTEINLKK

-688 IKLKNSLLEKTAKLP
+688 VKLKNSLLEKTAELRNQIDKL
-703 DLISNLKKLQ
+703 KTLQ
-713 FEKIELENNIRYLAD
+713 FEKIELENNIRYLED
-728 KVTFQRNVLNE
+728 KVIFQRNILNE
-739 HNVEMKK
+739 HNVEVKK
-746 LELLQNIN
+746 IELLQSKN
-754 EIDYKNTVSLLK
+754 EIDYKNTVTLLK
-766 RNRKRFSLI
+766 TNRKRFSLI
-775 SATKKK
+775 TATKKK
-781 IEEDLRTINLG
+781 IEEDMKKINLSF
-792 IEETKIANLNLERN
+792 EETKIANLNLERN
-806 KYQTR
+806 KYQTM
-811 LEAENHKLQ
+811 LESENHKLQ
-820 NLVIQLSEKKNVREL
+820 NIVIHLSKKRNEREL
-835 LLERLNSLND
+835 LLERINSLTD
-845 EQRILIK
+845 EKKILRNEQSEKRILK
-852 EQSDK
+852 T
-857 GILKRELQNKI
+857 ELQHNI
-868 EIAEKELNLL
+868 EKAEQELKFL

-883 NIIFSSGD
+883 HIIFSSGD
-891 SYTRLQLYE
+891 SYTRLQSYE
-900 EKIKNLLD
+900 EKIKKLLD
-908 RERKFSREHSSL
+908 QERKLSRENSSL

-925 ILEKETSNLKQYEV
+925 LLEKETLNLKQYEV
-939 KLNHDLLWLGY
+939 KLNSDLTGLGY
-950 KELKEDY
+950 KELNEDS

-965 YLSEEYEMLK
+965 HLSEEYEILK

-984 NYIQIVK
+984 NYIQIVN

-997 NRKNELEKE
+997 NRKNDLEKE
-1006 RNSIVIF
+1006 RNSIVLF

-1027 AFLKINSDINYIF
+1027 AFLKINKDINFIF

-1069 PGKPRRDST
+1069 PEKPRRDST

-1095 LQAIKPSPFYLMDEI
+1095 LQAIKPSPFYLMDEV

-1129 SQHNQIIMVTL
+1129 SKNNQIIMVTL

-1157 EGVSHIVKYKY
+1157 EGISHIVKYKY
-1168 NTKELDEIS
+1168 QKKELDEIS

>member
-15 FAFKNTIINFNNGLI
+15 FGFKNTVINLNNGLI

-119 KVTKA
+119 KVTKS
-124 TIIELLQIVVAV
+124 TIIELLQIVIAV

-171 FDEKKEE
+171 FDEKKDE

-192 AFARMNE
+192 ALARMNE

-229 IKLSNESRNVKKNII
+229 IKISNESRNINKNII
-244 INQKEVETKKIQYNQ
+244 INEKEIETKKIQHNQ
-259 VDLELK
+259 IGFELK

-270 LENIDLEKMKFIKEV
+270 LENLDLEKMKFIKEV
-285 DSINKEKAEISNKVS
+285 DGINKEKAQISNKVS
-300 LIVYDLEKSKAI
+300 SIVYDLEKSKAI
-312 YQETIS
+312 YHETIS
-318 RIEEIDKKIASL
+318 RIQEISKKIARIER
-330 KTAQI
+330 AGI
-335 ELNGK
+335 ELNVK
-340 VEKLQNDIAIIE
+340 VQKVHNDIAIIE
-352 KNSEPI
+352 KNSDHI
-358 NELKDRYISEL
+358 NERKVSYTSEL
-369 KNLENYVSQ
+369 KNLDNDISH
-378 LYTKNQKIE
+378 LSTKNQKIE
-387 LYKSKINHRY
+387 LYKSRINNRY
-397 EKILSMNNMFE
+397 EKIVSLNNMFE
-408 IEILKIKENLKI
+408 VDLLKIKENLKI
-420 IVSNKIE
+420 IIRNKIE
-427 TVSKLKNFKYKILV
+427 TSSKYNNLKYKIEL
-441 ISKELHDNVTK
+441 ISQELQNNVTN
-452 MIELKQKLRTLPK
+452 MIELKQKIRILPK
-465 LILGLEKKITEF
+465 LIVEIEKKITEF
-477 NTEIEESKGIVN
+477 NNEIEESKIIVN
-489 KSDAE
+489 KSDTE

-499 EKNKIFIESMS
+499 EKNKIVTESMS

-516 EINKEKE
+516 EISKER
-523 LELHMVGIVHDLV
+523 ELHIVGIVHDLV

-572 KLKQLPRIK
+572 KLKKLPRIK

-594 DVSVE
+594 DAYEE
-599 NMSIIGNLSNFI
+599 NMSFIGNLSNFI
-611 DSDYKKLVDFIFG
+611 ESDYKKLVDFIFG
-624 NIIVVRTASEAYD
+624 NIIVVRTASEAYE

-665 SALINFVSEINLKD
+665 SAVVNFVTEINLKN
-679 DIESLRMLI
+679 DIESLRILI
-688 IKLKNSLLEKTAKLP
+688 IKLKNSLLEKTAELRNLIDKLK
-703 DLISNLKKLQ
+703 NLE
-713 FEKIELENNIRYLAD
+713 FEKIELENNIRYLED
-728 KVTFQRNVLNE
+728 KVVFQRNILNE
-739 HNVEMKK
+739 HNVEAKN
-746 LELLQNIN
+746 LELLKSKN
-754 EIDYKNTVSLLK
+754 ENDYKNTVTFLK
-766 RNRKRFSLI
+766 TNRKRFSLI

-781 IEEDLRTINLG
+781 IEEDLKKINLDF
-792 IEETKIANLNLERN
+792 ESTTIANLNLERN
-806 KYQTR
+806 KFQTM
-811 LEAENHKLQ
+811 LESENNKLQ
-820 NLVIQLSEKKNVREL
+820 NIVIHLSKKKNEREL
-835 LLERLNSLND
+835 FLERINSLND
-845 EQRILIK
+845 EKGILIK

-857 GILKRELQNKI
+857 EIFKAELQNNI
-868 EIAEKELNLL
+868 EKAEQELKFL

-891 SYTRLQLYE
+891 SYTRLQSYE

-908 RERKFSREHSSL
+908 RERKLSRENSSL

-925 ILEKETSNLKQYEV
+925 LLEKETLNLKQYEV
-939 KLNHDLLWLGY
+939 KLNHDLMWLVY
-950 KELKEDY
+950 KELNEDNL
-957 FNVDDIVS
+957 NVDEIVS

-984 NYIQIVK
+984 NYIQIVN

-997 NRKNELEKE
+997 NRKNDLEKE
-1006 RNSIVIF
+1006 RNSIVLF

-1027 AFLKINSDINYIF
+1027 AFLKINKDINYIF

-1069 PGKPRRDST
+1069 PEKPRRDST

-1095 LQAIKPSPFYLMDEI
+1095 LQAIKPSPFYLMDEV

-1168 NTKELDEIS
+1168 HKKELDEIS

>member
-1 MVFIKKVEIYGFKS
+1 MVYIKKVEIYGFKS
-15 FAFKNTIINFNNGLI
+15 FGFKNTVINFNNGLT

-101 TREMEGSVGESQY
+101 TREMEGSIGESQY

-119 KVTKA
+119 KVTKS

-192 AFARMNE
+192 ALARMHE

-229 IKLSNESRNVKKNII
+229 IKISNESRNIKSNIM
-244 INQKEVETKKIQYNQ
+244 INEKAVETKKIQHNQ
-259 VDLELK
+259 VGTELK
-265 TTKQE
+265 KTKQE
-270 LENIDLEKMKFIKEV
+270 LEKIDLEKMTFIKET
-285 DSINKEKAEISNKVS
+285 DLINKEKAEISNKVS
-300 LIVYDLEKSKAI
+300 SIVYDVEKSKAI

-318 RIEEIDKKIASL
+318 RIDEIDKKIAIVE
-330 KTAQI
+330 TAVI
-335 ELNGK
+335 ELNVK
-340 VEKLQNDIAIIE
+340 IQKLHNDIAILE
-352 KNSEPI
+352 RNSEPLT
-358 NELKDRYISEL
+358 EQKVSYTSEL
-369 KNLENYVSQ
+369 KNLDSYISH
-378 LYTKNQKIE
+378 LSTKNQKIE
-387 LYKSKINHRY
+387 LYKSKINNRY
-397 EKILSMNNMFE
+397 GKIIEVNNKFE
-408 IEILKIKENLKI
+408 VEILKIKENVKI
-420 IVSNKIE
+420 IINNKIE
-427 TVSKLKNFKYKILV
+427 TNSKLKNLKYKILL
-441 ISKELHDNVTK
+441 ISQQLQNNVTNV
-452 MIELKQKLRTLPK
+452 IELKQKIRTVPK
-465 LILGLEKKITEF
+465 LILEIEKKITEF
-477 NTEIEESKGIVN
+477 NNEIEESKIIVN
-489 KSDAE
+489 KSDTE

-499 EKNKIFIESMS
+499 EKNKILTESMS

-516 EINKEKE
+516 EINRET
-523 LELHMVGIVHDLV
+523 ELHIIGIVHDLV
-536 KWDKNYLRPIMAVGS
+536 KWDKNYLRAIMAVGS

-559 NNVEDMIKIAQFA
+559 NNVEEMVKIAQFA
-572 KLKQLPRIK
+572 KVKKLPRVK
-581 IIPLDL
+581 IIPLDI

-594 DVSVE
+594 VVYEE
-599 NMSIIGNLSNFI
+599 NMSYIGNLSNFVE
-611 DSDYKKLVDFIFG
+611 SDYKKLVDFIFG
-624 NIIVVRTASEAYD
+624 NIIVVRTASEAYE

-652 FEAKSNILLVDYN
+652 FESKSNILLVDYN
-665 SALINFVSEINLKD
+665 SAVINFVTEINLKK

-688 IKLKNSLLEKTAKLP
+688 VKLKNSLLKKTAELRNQIDKL
-703 DLISNLKKLQ
+703 KTLQ
-713 FEKIELENNIRYLAD
+713 FEKIELENNIRYLED
-728 KVTFQRNVLNE
+728 KVIFQRNILNE
-739 HNVEMKK
+739 HNVEVKK
-746 LELLQNIN
+746 LELLQSKN
-754 EIDYKNTVSLLK
+754 EIDFKNTVTLLK
-766 RNRKRFSLI
+766 TNRKRFSLI

-781 IEEDLRTINLG
+781 IEEDMKKINLDF
-792 IEETKIANLNLERN
+792 EETKIANLNLERN
-806 KYQTR
+806 KYQTM
-811 LEAENHKLQ
+811 LESENHKLQ
-820 NLVIQLSEKKNVREL
+820 NIMIHLSKKRNEREII
-835 LLERLNSLND
+835 LERINSLTD
-845 EQRILIK
+845 EKIILRK
-852 EQSDK
+852 EQSEK
-857 GILKRELQNKI
+857 SILKTELQQNI
-868 EIAEKELNLL
+868 EKAEQELKFL

-883 NIIFSSGD
+883 HIIFSSGD
-891 SYTRLQLYE
+891 SYTHLQSYE
-900 EKIKNLLD
+900 EKIKKLLD
-908 RERKFSREHSSL
+908 QERKLSRENSSI

-925 ILEKETSNLKQYEV
+925 LLEKETLNLKQYDV
-939 KLNHDLLWLGY
+939 KLNNDLTWLGY
-950 KELKEDY
+950 KELNEDN

-965 YLSEEYEMLK
+965 HLSDEYEILK
-975 SKINLRADE
+975 SKINLKADE
-984 NYIQIVK
+984 NYIQIVN

-997 NRKNELEKE
+997 NRKNDLEKE
-1006 RNSIVIF
+1006 RNSIVVF

-1027 AFLKINSDINYIF
+1027 AFLKINKDINFIF

-1069 PGKPRRDST
+1069 PEKPRRDST

-1095 LQAIKPSPFYLMDEI
+1095 LQAIKPSPFYLMDEV

-1129 SQHNQIIMVTL
+1129 SKNNQIIMVTL

-1168 NTKELDEIS
+1168 QKKELDEIS

>member
-1 MVFIKKVEIYGFKS
+1 MVYIKKVEIYGFKS
-15 FAFKNTIINFNNGLI
+15 FGFKNTVINFNNGLT

-119 KVTKA
+119 KVTKS

-192 AFARMNE
+192 ALARMHE

-229 IKLSNESRNVKKNII
+229 IKISNESRNIKSNIM
-244 INQKEVETKKIQYNQ
+244 INEKVVETKKIQHNQ
-259 VDLELK
+259 IGTELK

-270 LENIDLEKMKFIKEV
+270 LEKIDLEKMKFIKET
-285 DSINKEKAEISNKVS
+285 DLINKEKAEISNKVS
-300 LIVYDLEKSKAI
+300 SIVYDVEKSKAI

-318 RIEEIDKKIASL
+318 RIDEIDKKIASIE
-330 KTAQI
+330 TAVI
-335 ELNGK
+335 ELNVKIQK
-340 VEKLQNDIAIIE
+340 VYNDIALLE

-358 NELKDRYISEL
+358 NEQKVNYTSEL
-369 KNLENYVSQ
+369 KNLDSHISH
-378 LYTKNQKIE
+378 LSTKNQKIE
-387 LYKSKINHRY
+387 LYKSKINNRY
-397 EKILSMNNMFE
+397 EKIIEMNNKFE
-408 IEILKIKENLKI
+408 VEILKINENLKI
-420 IVSNKIE
+420 IINNKIE
-427 TVSKLKNFKYKILV
+427 TNSKLKNLKNKILM
-441 ISKELHDNVTK
+441 ISQELQNNVTNVVD
-452 MIELKQKLRTLPK
+452 LKQKIRTVPK
-465 LILGLEKKITEF
+465 LILEIEKKITEF
-477 NTEIEESKGIVN
+477 NNEIEESKIIVN
-489 KSDAE
+489 KSDTE

-499 EKNKIFIESMS
+499 EKNKILTESMS

-516 EINKEKE
+516 AINSET
-523 LELHMVGIVHDLV
+523 ELHIEGIVHDLI
-536 KWDKNYLRPIMAVGS
+536 KWDNNYLRAIMAVGS

-559 NNVEDMIKIAQFA
+559 NNVEEMVKIAQFA
-572 KLKQLPRIK
+572 KVKKLPRVK
-581 IIPLDL
+581 IIPLDI

-594 DVSVE
+594 DVYEE
-599 NMSIIGNLSNFI
+599 NTSFIGNLSNFVE
-611 DSDYKKLVDFIFG
+611 SDYKKLVDFIFG
-624 NIIVVRTASEAYD
+624 NIIVVRTASEAYE

-652 FEAKSNILLVDYN
+652 FESKSNILLVDYN
-665 SALINFVSEINLKD
+665 SAVINFVTEINLKK

-688 IKLKNSLLEKTAKLP
+688 VKLKNSLLEKTA
-703 DLISNLKKLQ
+703 DLRNQIDRLKTLQ
-713 FEKIELENNIRYLAD
+713 FEKMELENNIKYLED
-728 KVTFQRNVLNE
+728 KGIFQRNILNE
-739 HNVEMKK
+739 HNGEVKK
-746 LELLQNIN
+746 LELLQSKN
-754 EIDYKNTVSLLK
+754 EIDFKNTVTLLK
-766 RNRKRFSLI
+766 SNRRRFSLI

-781 IEEDLRTINLG
+781 IEEDLKKINLG
-792 IEETKIANLNLERN
+792 FEETKIANLNLERN
-806 KYQTR
+806 KYQTM
-811 LEAENHKLQ
+811 LESENHKLQ
-820 NLVIQLSEKKNVREL
+820 NIVIHLSKKRNEREI
-835 LLERLNSLND
+835 LLERINSLTD
-845 EQRILIK
+845 EKIILGK
-852 EQSDK
+852 EHSEK
-857 GILKRELQNKI
+857 SRLKTDLQQNIEKAEQELKF
-868 EIAEKELNLL
+868 L

-883 NIIFSSGD
+883 YIIFSSGD
-891 SYTRLQLYE
+891 SYTRLQSYE
-900 EKIKNLLD
+900 ERIKKLLD
-908 RERKFSREHSSL
+908 QERKLSRENSSI

-925 ILEKETSNLKQYEV
+925 LLEKETLNLKQYDI
-939 KLNHDLLWLGY
+939 KLNNDLTWLGY
-950 KELKEDY
+950 KELNEDN
-957 FNVDDIVS
+957 FNVDDIV
-965 YLSEEYEMLK
+965 YHLSEEYEILK

-984 NYIQIVK
+984 NYIQIVN

-997 NRKNELEKE
+997 NRKNDLEKE
-1006 RNSIVIF
+1006 RNSIVVF

-1027 AFLKINSDINYIF
+1027 AFLKINKDINFIF

-1069 PGKPRRDST
+1069 PEKPRRDST

-1095 LQAIKPSPFYLMDEI
+1095 LQAIKPSPFYLMDEV

-1129 SQHNQIIMVTL
+1129 SKNNQIIMVTL

-1168 NTKELDEIS
+1168 QKKELDEIS

>member
-1 MVFIKKVEIYGFKS
+1 MVYIKKVEIYGFKS
-15 FAFKNTIINFNNGLI
+15 FGFKNTVINFNNGLT

-56 KALRVDK
+56 KALRVDR

-101 TREMEGSVGESQY
+101 TREMECTVGESQY

-119 KVTKA
+119 KVTKS

-192 AFARMNE
+192 ALARMHE

-229 IKLSNESRNVKKNII
+229 IKISNESRNIKSNIM
-244 INQKEVETKKIQYNQ
+244 INEKVVETKKIQHNQ
-259 VDLELK
+259 IGTELK
-265 TTKQE
+265 TTKEE
-270 LENIDLEKMKFIKEV
+270 LEKIDLEKMKFIKET
-285 DSINKEKAEISNKVS
+285 DLINKEKAEISNKVS
-300 LIVYDLEKSKAI
+300 SIVYDVEKSKAI

-318 RIEEIDKKIASL
+318 RIDEIDKKIASVE
-330 KTAQI
+330 TTVI
-335 ELNGK
+335 ELNVKIQK
-340 VEKLQNDIAIIE
+340 VYNDIAILE

-358 NELKDRYISEL
+358 NEQKVNYTSEL
-369 KNLENYVSQ
+369 KNLDSHISNLS
-378 LYTKNQKIE
+378 TKNQKLE
-387 LYKSKINHRY
+387 LYKSKINNRY
-397 EKILSMNNMFE
+397 EKIIEMNNKFE
-408 IEILKIKENLKI
+408 VEIFKINENLKI
-420 IVSNKIE
+420 IINNKIE
-427 TVSKLKNFKYKILV
+427 TNSKLKNLKNKILM
-441 ISKELHDNVTK
+441 ISQELQNNVTNV
-452 MIELKQKLRTLPK
+452 IELKQKIRTVPK
-465 LILGLEKKITEF
+465 LILEIEKKITEF
-477 NTEIEESKGIVN
+477 NHEIEESKIIVN
-489 KSDAE
+489 KSDTE

-499 EKNKIFIESMS
+499 EKNKILTESMS

-516 EINKEKE
+516 AINSET
-523 LELHMVGIVHDLV
+523 ELHMEGIVHDLI
-536 KWDKNYLRPIMAVGS
+536 KWDNNYLRAIMAVGS

-559 NNVEDMIKIAQFA
+559 NNVEEMVKIAQFA
-572 KLKQLPRIK
+572 KVKKLPRVK
-581 IIPLDL
+581 IIPLDI

-594 DVSVE
+594 DVYEE
-599 NMSIIGNLSNFI
+599 NMSFIGNLSNFVE
-611 DSDYKKLVDFIFG
+611 SDYKKLVDFIFG
-624 NIIVVRTASEAYD
+624 NIIVVRTASEAYE

-652 FEAKSNILLVDYN
+652 FESKSNILLVDYN
-665 SALINFVSEINLKD
+665 SAVINFVTEINLKK

-688 IKLKNSLLEKTAKLP
+688 VKLKNSLLEKTADLRNQIDKL
-703 DLISNLKKLQ
+703 KTLQ
-713 FEKIELENNIRYLAD
+713 FEKMELENNIRYLED
-728 KVTFQRNVLNE
+728 KVIFQRNILDE
-739 HNVEMKK
+739 HNVEVKK
-746 LELLQNIN
+746 LELLQSKN
-754 EIDYKNTVSLLK
+754 EIDFKNTVTLLK
-766 RNRKRFSLI
+766 TNRRRFSLI

-781 IEEDLRTINLG
+781 IEEDLKKINLG
-792 IEETKIANLNLERN
+792 FEETKIANLNLERN
-806 KYQTR
+806 KYQTM
-811 LEAENHKLQ
+811 LESENHKLQ
-820 NLVIQLSEKKNVREL
+820 NIVIHLSKKRNEREI
-835 LLERLNSLND
+835 LLERINSLTD
-845 EQRILIK
+845 EKIILRK
-852 EQSDK
+852 EQSEK
-857 GILKRELQNKI
+857 SILKTELQQNI
-868 EIAEKELNLL
+868 EKAEQELKFL

-883 NIIFSSGD
+883 HIIFSSGD
-891 SYTRLQLYE
+891 SYTRLQSYE
-900 EKIKNLLD
+900 ERIKKLLD
-908 RERKFSREHSSL
+908 QERKLSRENSSI

-925 ILEKETSNLKQYEV
+925 LLEKETLNLKQYDI
-939 KLNHDLLWLGY
+939 KLNNDLTWLGY
-950 KELKEDY
+950 KELNEDH
-957 FNVDDIVS
+957 FNVDDII
-965 YLSEEYEMLK
+965 YHLSEEYEILK

-984 NYIQIVK
+984 NYIQIVN

-997 NRKNELEKE
+997 NRKNDLEKE
-1006 RNSIVIF
+1006 RNSIVVF

-1027 AFLKINSDINYIF
+1027 AFLKINKDINFIF

-1069 PGKPRRDST
+1069 PEKPRRDST

-1095 LQAIKPSPFYLMDEI
+1095 LQAIKPSPFYLMDEV

-1129 SQHNQIIMVTL
+1129 SKNNQIIMVTL

-1168 NTKELDEIS
+1168 QKKELDEIS

>member
-1 MVFIKKVEIYGFKS
+1 MVYIKKVEIYGFKS
-15 FAFKNTIINFNNGLI
+15 FGFKNTVINFNNGLT

-56 KALRVDK
+56 KVLRVDK

-85 DNQNRGIP
+85 DNENRGIP

-119 KVTKA
+119 KVTKS

-192 AFARMNE
+192 ALARMHE

-229 IKLSNESRNVKKNII
+229 IKISNESRNIKSNIM
-244 INQKEVETKKIQYNQ
+244 INEKAVETKKIQHNQ
-259 VDLELK
+259 GGTELK

-270 LENIDLEKMKFIKEV
+270 LEKIDLEKMKFIKET
-285 DSINKEKAEISNKVS
+285 DLINKEKAEISNKVS
-300 LIVYDLEKSKAI
+300 SIVYDVEKSKAI

-318 RIEEIDKKIASL
+318 RIDEIDKKIASVE
-330 KTAQI
+330 TAVI
-335 ELNGK
+335 ELNVK
-340 VEKLQNDIAIIE
+340 IQKLHNDIAILE

-358 NELKDRYISEL
+358 NEQKVSFTSEL
-369 KNLENYVSQ
+369 KNLDNYISH
-378 LYTKNQKIE
+378 LSTKNQKIE
-387 LYKSKINHRY
+387 LYKSKINNRY
-397 EKILSMNNMFE
+397 GKIIEMNNKFE
-408 IEILKIKENLKI
+408 VEILKIKENVKI
-420 IVSNKIE
+420 IINNKNE
-427 TVSKLKNFKYKILV
+427 TNSKLKNLKNKILM
-441 ISKELHDNVTK
+441 ISQELQNNVTNL
-452 MIELKQKLRTLPK
+452 IELKQKIRTVPK
-465 LILGLEKKITEF
+465 LILEIEKKITEF
-477 NTEIEESKGIVN
+477 NNEIEESKIIVN
-489 KSDAE
+489 KSDTE

-499 EKNKIFIESMS
+499 EKNKILTESMS

-516 EINKEKE
+516 EINRET
-523 LELHMVGIVHDLV
+523 ELHIIGIVHDLV
-536 KWDKNYLRPIMAVGS
+536 KWDKNYLRAIMAVGS

-559 NNVEDMIKIAQFA
+559 NNVEEMVKIAQFA
-572 KLKQLPRIK
+572 KVKKLPRVK
-581 IIPLDL
+581 IIPLDI

-594 DVSVE
+594 VVYEE
-599 NMSIIGNLSNFI
+599 NMSYIGNLSNFVE
-611 DSDYKKLVDFIFG
+611 SDCKKLVDFIFG
-624 NIIVVRTASEAYD
+624 NIIVVRTASEAYE

-652 FEAKSNILLVDYN
+652 FESKSNILLVDYN
-665 SALINFVSEINLKD
+665 SAVINFVTEINLKK

-688 IKLKNSLLEKTAKLP
+688 VKLKNSLLEKTAELRNQIDKL
-703 DLISNLKKLQ
+703 KTLQ
-713 FEKIELENNIRYLAD
+713 FEKIELENNIRYLED
-728 KVTFQRNVLNE
+728 KVIFQRNILNE
-739 HNVEMKK
+739 HNVEVKK
-746 LELLQNIN
+746 IELLQSKN
-754 EIDYKNTVSLLK
+754 EIDYKNTVTLLK
-766 RNRKRFSLI
+766 TNRKRFSLI
-775 SATKKK
+775 TATKKK
-781 IEEDLRTINLG
+781 IEEDMKKINLSF
-792 IEETKIANLNLERN
+792 EETKIANLNLERN
-806 KYQTR
+806 KYQTM
-811 LEAENHKLQ
+811 LESENHKLQ
-820 NLVIQLSEKKNVREL
+820 NIVIHLSKKRNEREL
-835 LLERLNSLND
+835 LLERINSLTD
-845 EQRILIK
+845 EKKILRNEQSEKRILK
-852 EQSDK
+852 T
-857 GILKRELQNKI
+857 ELQHNI
-868 EIAEKELNLL
+868 EKAEQELKFL

-883 NIIFSSGD
+883 HIIFSSGD
-891 SYTRLQLYE
+891 SYTRLQSYE
-900 EKIKNLLD
+900 EKIKKLLD
-908 RERKFSREHSSL
+908 QERKLSRENSSL

-925 ILEKETSNLKQYEV
+925 LLEKETLNLKQYEV
-939 KLNHDLLWLGY
+939 KLNSDLTGLGY
-950 KELKEDY
+950 KELNEDS

-965 YLSEEYEMLK
+965 HLSEEYEILK

-984 NYIQIVK
+984 NYIQIVN

-997 NRKNELEKE
+997 NRKNDLEKE
-1006 RNSIVIF
+1006 RNSIVLF

-1027 AFLKINSDINYIF
+1027 AFLKINKDINFIF

-1069 PGKPRRDST
+1069 PEKPRRDST

-1095 LQAIKPSPFYLMDEI
+1095 LQAIKPSPFYLMDEV

-1129 SQHNQIIMVTL
+1129 SKNNQIIMVTL

-1168 NTKELDEIS
+1168 QKKELDEIS

>member
-1 MVFIKKVEIYGFKS
+1 MVYIKKVEIYGFKS
-15 FAFKNTIINFNNGLI
+15 FGFKNTVINFNNGLT

-56 KALRVDK
+56 KVLRVDK

-119 KVTKA
+119 KVTKS

-192 AFARMNE
+192 ALARMHE

-229 IKLSNESRNVKKNII
+229 IKISNESRNIKSNIM
-244 INQKEVETKKIQYNQ
+244 INEKAVETKKIQHNQ
-259 VDLELK
+259 GGTELK

-270 LENIDLEKMKFIKEV
+270 LEKIDLEKMTFIKET
-285 DSINKEKAEISNKVS
+285 DLINKEKAEISNKVS
-300 LIVYDLEKSKAI
+300 SIVYDVEKSKAI

-318 RIEEIDKKIASL
+318 RIDEIDKKIASVE
-330 KTAQI
+330 TAVI
-335 ELNGK
+335 ELNVK
-340 VEKLQNDIAIIE
+340 IQKLHNDIAILE

-358 NELKDRYISEL
+358 NEQKVSFTSEL
-369 KNLENYVSQ
+369 KNLDNYISH
-378 LYTKNQKIE
+378 LSTKNQKIE
-387 LYKSKINHRY
+387 LYKSKINNRY
-397 EKILSMNNMFE
+397 GKIIEMNNKFE
-408 IEILKIKENLKI
+408 VEILKIKENVKI
-420 IVSNKIE
+420 IINNKNE
-427 TVSKLKNFKYKILV
+427 TNSKLKNLKNKILL
-441 ISKELHDNVTK
+441 ISQQLQNNVTNV
-452 MIELKQKLRTLPK
+452 IELKQKIRTVPK
-465 LILGLEKKITEF
+465 LILEIEKKITEF
-477 NTEIEESKGIVN
+477 NNEIEESKIIVN
-489 KSDAE
+489 KSDTE

-499 EKNKIFIESMS
+499 EKNKILTESMS

-516 EINKEKE
+516 EINRET
-523 LELHMVGIVHDLV
+523 ELHIIGIVHDLV
-536 KWDKNYLRPIMAVGS
+536 KWDKNYLRAIMAVGS

-559 NNVEDMIKIAQFA
+559 NNVEEMVKIAQFA
-572 KLKQLPRIK
+572 KVKKLPRVK
-581 IIPLDL
+581 IIPLDI

-594 DVSVE
+594 VVYEE
-599 NMSIIGNLSNFI
+599 NMSYIGNLSNFVE
-611 DSDYKKLVDFIFG
+611 SDYKKLVDFIFG
-624 NIIVVRTASEAYD
+624 NIIVVRTASEAYE

-652 FEAKSNILLVDYN
+652 FESKSNILLVDYN
-665 SALINFVSEINLKD
+665 SAVINFVTEINLKK

-688 IKLKNSLLEKTAKLP
+688 VKLKNSLLEKTVELRNQIDKL
-703 DLISNLKKLQ
+703 KTLQ
-713 FEKIELENNIRYLAD
+713 FEKIELENNIRYLED
-728 KVTFQRNVLNE
+728 KVIFQRNILNE
-739 HNVEMKK
+739 HNVEVKK
-746 LELLQNIN
+746 IELLQSKN
-754 EIDYKNTVSLLK
+754 EIDFKNTVTLLK
-766 RNRKRFSLI
+766 TNRKRFSLI

-781 IEEDLRTINLG
+781 IEEDMKKINLSF
-792 IEETKIANLNLERN
+792 EETKIANLNLERN
-806 KYQTR
+806 KYQTM
-811 LEAENHKLQ
+811 LESENHKLQ
-820 NLVIQLSEKKNVREL
+820 NIVIHLSKKRNEREL
-835 LLERLNSLND
+835 LLERINSLTD
-845 EQRILIK
+845 EKKILRNEQSEKRILK
-852 EQSDK
+852 T
-857 GILKRELQNKI
+857 ELQHNI
-868 EIAEKELNLL
+868 EKAEQELKFL

-883 NIIFSSGD
+883 HIIFSSGD
-891 SYTRLQLYE
+891 SYTRLQSYE
-900 EKIKNLLD
+900 EKIKKLLD
-908 RERKFSREHSSL
+908 QERKLSRENSSL

-925 ILEKETSNLKQYEV
+925 LLEKETLNLKQYEV
-939 KLNHDLLWLGY
+939 KLNSDLTGLGY
-950 KELKEDY
+950 KELNEDS

-965 YLSEEYEMLK
+965 HLSEEYEILK

-984 NYIQIVK
+984 NYIQIVN

-997 NRKNELEKE
+997 NRKNDLEKE
-1006 RNSIVIF
+1006 RNSIVLF

-1027 AFLKINSDINYIF
+1027 AFLKINKDINFIF

-1069 PGKPRRDST
+1069 PEKPRRDST

-1095 LQAIKPSPFYLMDEI
+1095 LQAIKPSPFYLMDEV

-1129 SQHNQIIMVTL
+1129 SKNNQIIMVTL

-1168 NTKELDEIS
+1168 QKKELDEIS

>member
-1 MVFIKKVEIYGFKS
+1 MVYIKKVEIYGFKS
-15 FAFKNTIINFNNGLI
+15 FGFKNTVINFNNGLT

-101 TREMEGSVGESQY
+101 TREMEGSIGESQY

-119 KVTKA
+119 KVTKS

-192 AFARMNE
+192 ALARMHE

-229 IKLSNESRNVKKNII
+229 IKISNESRNIKSNIM
-244 INQKEVETKKIQYNQ
+244 INEKAVETKKIQHNQ
-259 VDLELK
+259 VGTELK
-265 TTKQE
+265 KTKQE
-270 LENIDLEKMKFIKEV
+270 LEKIDLEKMTFIKET
-285 DSINKEKAEISNKVS
+285 DLINKEKAEISNKVS
-300 LIVYDLEKSKAI
+300 SIVYDVEKSKAI

-318 RIEEIDKKIASL
+318 RIDEIDKKIASVE
-330 KTAQI
+330 TAVI
-335 ELNGK
+335 ELNVK
-340 VEKLQNDIAIIE
+340 IQKLHNDIAILE
-352 KNSEPI
+352 RNSEPLTEQKVI
-358 NELKDRYISEL
+358 YTSEL
-369 KNLENYVSQ
+369 KNLDSYISH
-378 LYTKNQKIE
+378 LSTRNQKIE
-387 LYKSKINHRY
+387 LYKSKINNRY
-397 EKILSMNNMFE
+397 GKIIEVNNKFE
-408 IEILKIKENLKI
+408 VEILKIKENVKI
-420 IVSNKIE
+420 IINNKIE
-427 TVSKLKNFKYKILV
+427 TNSKLKNLKYKILL
-441 ISKELHDNVTK
+441 ISQQLQNNVTNV
-452 MIELKQKLRTLPK
+452 IELKQKIRTVPK
-465 LILGLEKKITEF
+465 LILEIEKKITEF
-477 NTEIEESKGIVN
+477 NNEIEESKIIVN
-489 KSDAE
+489 KSDTE

-499 EKNKIFIESMS
+499 EKNKILTESMS

-516 EINKEKE
+516 EINRET
-523 LELHMVGIVHDLV
+523 ELHIIGIVHDLV
-536 KWDKNYLRPIMAVGS
+536 KWDKNYLRAIMAVGS

-559 NNVEDMIKIAQFA
+559 NNVEEMVKIAQFA
-572 KLKQLPRIK
+572 KVKKLPRVK
-581 IIPLDL
+581 IIPLDI

-594 DVSVE
+594 VVYEE
-599 NMSIIGNLSNFI
+599 NMSYIGNLSNFVE
-611 DSDYKKLVDFIFG
+611 SDYKKLVDFIFG
-624 NIIVVRTASEAYD
+624 NIIVVRTASEAYE

-652 FEAKSNILLVDYN
+652 FESKSNILLVDYN
-665 SALINFVSEINLKD
+665 SAVINFVTEINLKK

-688 IKLKNSLLEKTAKLP
+688 VKLKNSLLKKTAELRNQIDKL
-703 DLISNLKKLQ
+703 KTLQ
-713 FEKIELENNIRYLAD
+713 FEKIELENNIRYLED
-728 KVTFQRNVLNE
+728 KVIFQRNILNE
-739 HNVEMKK
+739 HNVEVKK
-746 LELLQNIN
+746 LELLQSKN
-754 EIDYKNTVSLLK
+754 EIDFKNTVTLLK
-766 RNRKRFSLI
+766 TNRKRFSLI

-781 IEEDLRTINLG
+781 IEEDMKKINLDF
-792 IEETKIANLNLERN
+792 EETKIANLNLERN
-806 KYQTR
+806 KYQTM
-811 LEAENHKLQ
+811 LESENHKLQ
-820 NLVIQLSEKKNVREL
+820 NIMIHLSKKRNEREII
-835 LLERLNSLND
+835 LERINSLTD
-845 EQRILIK
+845 EKIILRK
-852 EQSDK
+852 EQSEK
-857 GILKRELQNKI
+857 SILKTELQQNI
-868 EIAEKELNLL
+868 EKAEQELKFL

-883 NIIFSSGD
+883 HIIFSSGD
-891 SYTRLQLYE
+891 SYTRLQSYE
-900 EKIKNLLD
+900 EKIKKLLD
-908 RERKFSREHSSL
+908 QERKLSRENSSI

-925 ILEKETSNLKQYEV
+925 LLEKETLNLKQYDV
-939 KLNHDLLWLGY
+939 KLNNDLTWLGY
-950 KELKEDY
+950 KELNEDN

-965 YLSEEYEMLK
+965 HLSDEYEILK
-975 SKINLRADE
+975 SKINLKADE
-984 NYIQIVK
+984 NYIQIVN

-997 NRKNELEKE
+997 NRKNDLEKE
-1006 RNSIVIF
+1006 RNSIVVF

-1027 AFLKINSDINYIF
+1027 AFLKINKDINFIF

-1069 PGKPRRDST
+1069 PEKPRRDST

-1095 LQAIKPSPFYLMDEI
+1095 LQAIKPSPFYLMDEV

-1129 SQHNQIIMVTL
+1129 SKNNQIIMVTL

-1168 NTKELDEIS
+1168 QKKELDEIS

>member
-1 MVFIKKVEIYGFKS
+1 MVYIKKVEIYGFKS
-15 FAFKNTIINFNNGLI
+15 FGFKNTVINFNNGLT

-56 KALRVDK
+56 KVLRVDK

-85 DNQNRGIP
+85 DNETRGIP

-119 KVTKA
+119 KVTKS

-192 AFARMNE
+192 ALARMHE

-229 IKLSNESRNVKKNII
+229 IKISNESRNIKSNIM
-244 INQKEVETKKIQYNQ
+244 INEKAVETKKIQHNQ
-259 VDLELK
+259 GGTELK

-270 LENIDLEKMKFIKEV
+270 LEKIDLEKMKFIKET
-285 DSINKEKAEISNKVS
+285 DLINKEKAEISNKVS
-300 LIVYDLEKSKAI
+300 SIVYDVEKSKAI

-318 RIEEIDKKIASL
+318 RIDEIDKKIASVE
-330 KTAQI
+330 TAVI
-335 ELNGK
+335 ELNVK
-340 VEKLQNDIAIIE
+340 IQKLHNDIAILE

-358 NELKDRYISEL
+358 NEQKVSFTSEL
-369 KNLENYVSQ
+369 KNLDNYISH
-378 LYTKNQKIE
+378 LSTKNQKIE
-387 LYKSKINHRY
+387 LYKSKINNRY
-397 EKILSMNNMFE
+397 GKIIEMNNKFE
-408 IEILKIKENLKI
+408 VEILKIKENVKI
-420 IVSNKIE
+420 IINNKNE
-427 TVSKLKNFKYKILV
+427 TNSKLKNLKNKILM
-441 ISKELHDNVTK
+441 ISQELQNNVTNL
-452 MIELKQKLRTLPK
+452 IELKQKIRTVPK
-465 LILGLEKKITEF
+465 LILEIEKKITEF
-477 NTEIEESKGIVN
+477 NNEIEESKIIVN
-489 KSDAE
+489 KSDTE

-499 EKNKIFIESMS
+499 EKNKILTESMS

-516 EINKEKE
+516 EINRET
-523 LELHMVGIVHDLV
+523 ELHIIGIVHDLV
-536 KWDKNYLRPIMAVGS
+536 KWDKNYLRAIMAVGS

-559 NNVEDMIKIAQFA
+559 NNVEEMVKIAQFA
-572 KLKQLPRIK
+572 KVKKLPRVK
-581 IIPLDL
+581 IIPLDI

-594 DVSVE
+594 VVYEE
-599 NMSIIGNLSNFI
+599 NMSYIGNLSNFVE
-611 DSDYKKLVDFIFG
+611 SDCKKLVDFIFG
-624 NIIVVRTASEAYD
+624 NIIVVRTASEAYE

-652 FEAKSNILLVDYN
+652 FESKSNILLVDYN
-665 SALINFVSEINLKD
+665 SAVINFVTEINLKK

-688 IKLKNSLLEKTAKLP
+688 VKLKNSLLEKTVELRNQIDKL
-703 DLISNLKKLQ
+703 KTLQ
-713 FEKIELENNIRYLAD
+713 FEKIELENNIRYLED
-728 KVTFQRNVLNE
+728 KVIFQRNILNE
-739 HNVEMKK
+739 HNVEVKK
-746 LELLQNIN
+746 IELLQSKN
-754 EIDYKNTVSLLK
+754 EIDYKNTVTLLK
-766 RNRKRFSLI
+766 TNRKRFSLI
-775 SATKKK
+775 TATKKK
-781 IEEDLRTINLG
+781 IEEDMKKINLSF
-792 IEETKIANLNLERN
+792 EETKIANLNLERN
-806 KYQTR
+806 KYQTM
-811 LEAENHKLQ
+811 LESENHKLQ
-820 NLVIQLSEKKNVREL
+820 NIVIHLSKKRNEREL
-835 LLERLNSLND
+835 LLERINSLTD
-845 EQRILIK
+845 EKKILRNEQSEKRILK
-852 EQSDK
+852 T
-857 GILKRELQNKI
+857 ELQHNI
-868 EIAEKELNLL
+868 EKAEQELKFL

-883 NIIFSSGD
+883 HIIFSSGD
-891 SYTRLQLYE
+891 SYTRLQSYE
-900 EKIKNLLD
+900 EKIKKLLD
-908 RERKFSREHSSL
+908 QERKLSRENSSL

-925 ILEKETSNLKQYEV
+925 LLEKETLNLKQYEV
-939 KLNHDLLWLGY
+939 KLNSDLTGLGY
-950 KELKEDY
+950 KELNEDS

-965 YLSEEYEMLK
+965 HLSEEYEILK

-984 NYIQIVK
+984 NYIQIVN

-997 NRKNELEKE
+997 NRKNDLEKE
-1006 RNSIVIF
+1006 RNSIVLF

-1027 AFLKINSDINYIF
+1027 AFLKINKDINFIF

-1069 PGKPRRDST
+1069 PEKPRRDST

-1095 LQAIKPSPFYLMDEI
+1095 LQAIKPSPFYLMDEV

-1129 SQHNQIIMVTL
+1129 SKNNQIIMVTL

-1168 NTKELDEIS
+1168 QKKELDEIS